1 MNSNNLDTMEKNL
14 RSIAKRYE
22 NVKYS
27 IGLAVLFLMKGTS
40 AFSDDNHVQEI
51 EKQKDIFT
59 DIKKEKSEIK
69 EKKSVKQANQKIKA
83 SWANMQFGANDM
95 YSNYFFTPKAKVDK
109 ASIVKSEK
117 TVLLASADNTNTL
130 PMFAKLLTDIEETT
144 EARTQVPTISEIN
157 ASKDNLRNSVGN
169 LQNKINSARQ
179 ENNKE
184 IEGLKLELTQLMEQG
199 DQVVKS
205 PWSSWQFGANYMYN
219 EWSGAYKGRGDKAEK
234 YAFEGIFTRSL
245 NSFERVVSPLSE
257 KYDQLE
263 FSTNKYSALT
273 SSRRGLASGYGL
285 TGVERKQEPLV
296 SIEINAAV
304 KPKTVQRT
312 PLTLSKID
320 IGAPSVSIQPI
331 EPVETR
337 NLELPH
343 PNTPSKV
350 VVIAKPNAEPFTGFY
365 FDSRWLHRELK
376 DNISIYSGIDPASLI
391 GNIDNRNPTPA
402 AMTGSYNGRAF
413 EGTRIVNENNRYTNA
428 YYIDNQTNV
437 SKIEND
443 TFYLRGHYPTDTYDD
458 NNTRAHLGISDNAQR
473 VYNDGHGHG
482 IPDEGVVGVHLLGDL
497 NVKNIVFN
505 LYGRA
510 GAVTN
515 ETWRHGILDFDNVT
529 VNMYNSDNMGF
540 YNMPVARYTYK
551 YGKNVGG
558 IGREW
563 RVLAGGFSGKA
574 NVNMYGRNNS
584 VYLTTGLSYMKH
596 WQNEG
601 LIQSDGAS
609 NIVYSSFSYAP
620 TLSKLVN
627 PAGAGY
633 LHNTN
638 MIKLSNVKLYGD
650 ENIGMYFGSRIK
662 GDIAKVHME
671 APNEIESLYGYN
683 NKAAHIG
690 LYQGEIDFSAK
701 IGEKLTIDNRN
712 KQTAEGNLNNTGYTN
727 ETVDGA
733 VGIFSESGQRVGIV
747 ARGDVMEGPT
757 PTAAEISAHSTDPT
771 WDRWFWHKWNSATQ
785 QIEINKTGYGAGFY
799 YAASNDFSKDPI
811 HNLEVAKLDIR
822 FGKYSKNGIMVLA
835 KQGTVIDVGKNTS
848 NYHITGVSSDITD
861 GINGANTLE
870 ADASTGTIV
879 AYAEGTWDQLKHRY
893 GSEDA
898 RIAQNDA
905 DAVAINNGA
914 ARKALTDTTATTA
927 AKLQG
932 LGSEININPNVVL
945 ASKEGIAY
953 MGDNQGIVNAMG
965 TTEAVNY
972 GSIIAYGKNKGIVTV
987 NGAVK
992 AEDKN
997 TVSEANKFKNIG
1009 AFAEAGGKAELKGA
1023 VTINGIGAFAKG
1035 AGSEAILSSTNNDVT
1050 INAGTVG
1057 GMVATDNGYAK
1068 LNGGTIN
1075 VTKDNSRLFYADA
1088 TGKIDFTGT
1097 TNINVSKGI
1106 VLPHEE
1112 SNPAFYNSKV
1122 STATGVT
1129 PTKYNGMENVT
1140 INLLSDDVVL
1150 RTVDNHAPETWTGG
1164 ANFETNVK
1172 NIMKYSA
1179 LNKNGHTY
1187 KAYYTNGK
1195 FKIATNINLDDTT
1208 DIFNGIVMGNEE
1220 VTIDNGIS
1228 ITSNAGKGLAQAA
1241 LKNTVDNSKTAYI
1254 NNGTVNITGANSRS
1268 IALKVDHGTI
1278 ENNGLVS
1285 MTDGIGLYGSS
1296 GSKILNNANGKI
1308 SISSPSQNGIGI
1320 AGFLTGTSAQEY
1332 GTDKLIS
1339 NLIATGGGNL
1349 PSTVKTIDITNNG
1362 EIEISGKAVGIY
1374 ADNTTSKIAGS
1385 KIAGFDNHVTKENAV
1400 VNNNA
1405 TLSFGD
1411 DSVGIYAKK
1420 AIVNLSGTG
1429 KDDISVGTKGIGVYT
1444 EDSSVNLLTD
1454 YGFQIKDK
1462 GVGIYAENSETSTG
1476 TMNVRYTGAT
1486 TEAGTG
1492 AYFKGTGSNSLT
1504 NKLDINV
1511 DNISN
1516 TTKGMI
1522 GIYAK
1527 DANFTNEGDI
1537 QVINTDTLGFGI
1549 IAINN
1554 LVPNTKVI
1562 NKGNITL
1569 GDSLNPREP
1578 NIGMYTR
1585 EKIIPQ
1591 ELPYI
1596 LENKG
1601 NIKVGKNGIGIYGKN
1616 FSNGDSATLP
1626 NSTIEV
1632 GENGI
1637 GVYTESGNGNLES
1650 GSIKA
1655 GKDGVGVYVVGN
1667 GGTIT
1672 AANTFNMTLG
1682 DGSSDADKG
1691 AFGFVN
1697 VGSNNKIYSDI
1708 SNVTLQNNSIYIY
1721 SKDTSGTSANPQI
1734 INNTNITATGKN
1746 NYGIYSAGYVVN
1758 NGNMNLSAGS
1768 GNVGVYSVNGGT
1780 IENISG
1786 AITVGGS
1793 VPVNDEYGIGMAAGY
1808 TWTKKDLLKPVS
1820 QRPVQTTGN
1829 IINRGTINV
1838 NGQYSLGMYA
1848 SGNGST
1854 AKNYGTINLNANNT
1868 TGMYLTDKAVGHNY
1882 GTITNAAGVKD
1893 VTGVVVKNGAKFINE
1908 ATGVVSLNATN
1919 ALGILRTKDEGETLG
1934 IIENYGTF
1942 NITGD
1947 GSEVEK
1953 VSESKDLNKSLGKG
1967 KDKISIDVPAG
1978 ATTGTIKLNDIIQ
1991 SPEIVETKKLELEE
2005 TQVSTIGMYINTSG
2019 VKFTKPIT
2027 GLSELSQLRKADLI
2041 IGAEAAQSTT
2051 AKYIQVGNTILKPYN
2066 DTILNNPQINKWT
2079 IYSGSLTWMANIGQN
2094 QVNGT
2099 IENAYLAK
2107 IPYPVFAK
2115 DKNTY
2120 NFTDGLEQRYG
2131 KEGIGS
2137 RENTLFQ
2144 KLNSIGNNEE
2154 VLLFQAFD
2162 EMMGHQYANTQQRI
2176 QSTGSILDKEFNY
2189 LRNEWSNPSKD
2200 ANKIKTFG
2208 TSGEYKTSTA
2218 GVIDYTNNAYGVAY
2232 VHEDETVRL
2241 GESTGWYAGIVHN
2254 TFKFK
2259 DIGNSKEEQ
2268 LQGKI
2273 GIFKSVPFDHNN
2285 SLNWTV
2291 SGEIF
2296 AGHNKMHRKFLVVD
2310 EVFNAKGRYHTYGAA
2325 VKNEISKEFR
2335 LSEDFSLRPYASLKL
2350 EYGRVSKI
2358 REKSG
2363 EIKLDVKA
2371 NDYFS
2376 VRPEIG
2382 AELAYRHY
2390 FGANTVKATVGVA
2403 YENELGRVANGKNKA
2418 KVAGTDAD
2426 YFNIRGEK
2434 DDRTGNVKTDLNL
2447 GWDNQRIGVTAN
2459 IGYDT
2464 KGDNVRAGVGLRVI
2478 F

>member
-1 MNSNNLDTMEKNL
+1 MTNNLRGIRKGLCAFAKKCKGFKYTDSALITFLITGAVSVSGNLFSAEKDGN
-14 RSIAKRYE
+14 IE
-22 NVKYS
+22 N
-27 IGLAVLFLMKGTS
+27 
-40 AFSDDNHVQEI
+40 Q
-51 EKQKDIFT
+51 KQILST
-59 DIKKEKSEIK
+59 DIKDFNILIK
-69 EKKSVKQANQKIKA
+69 E
-83 SWANMQFGANDM
+83 
-95 YSNYFFTPKAKVDK
+95 
-109 ASIVKSEK
+109 
-117 TVLLASADNTNTL
+117 
-130 PMFAKLLTDIEETT
+130 
-144 EARTQVPTISEIN
+144 AR
-157 ASKDNLRNSVGN
+157 K
-169 LQNKINSARQ
+169 
-179 ENNKE
+179 ENNKL
-184 IEGLKLELTQLMEQG
+184 LKNTNLELVKLMEQG
-199 DQVVKS
+199 DHVVKA
-205 PWSSWQFGANYMYN
+205 PWSSWQFGANYMYEKWN
-219 EWSGAYKGRGDKAEK
+219 GAYKGRGDKKEK

-257 KYDQLE
+257 KYEDLE

-285 TGVERKQEPLV
+285 TSVERKQEPLV

-304 KPKTVQRT
+304 KPKTIQKT
-312 PLTLSKID
+312 PLALSIPG
-320 IGAPSVSIQPI
+320 INAPNVPI
-331 EPVETR
+331 PTINPSAPI
-337 NLELPH
+337 NLELPE

-365 FDSRWLHRELK
+365 FDSTWNHRELR
-376 DNISIYSGIDPASLI
+376 DNISIYSGIDPTSLI

-402 AMTGSYNGRAF
+402 AMTGSYNGRQL
-413 EGTRIVNENNRYTNA
+413 EGTRIINENNRYTNA
-428 YYIDNQTNV
+428 YYINSQTNAT
-437 SKIEND
+437 KIENN
-443 TFYLRGHYPTDTYDD
+443 TFYLRGHYPTDSYDD
-458 NNTRAHLGISDNAQR
+458 SNTRAHLGISNNGHKI
-473 VYNDGHGHG
+473 YNDGHGHG
-482 IPDEGVVGVHLLGDL
+482 IPDEGFVGVHTVGDL
-497 NVKNIVFN
+497 NIKNIVFN

-510 GAVTN
+510 GAVTT
-515 ETWRHGILDFDNVT
+515 ETWRHGVVDLDNIT
-529 VNMYNSDNMGF
+529 INMYNSDNMGF
-540 YNMPVARYTYK
+540 YNMPIARYTYK
-551 YGKNVGG
+551 YFRTGKEWRTSVGG
-558 IGREW
+558 
-563 RVLAGGFSGKA
+563 FTGKA
-574 NVNMYGRNNS
+574 NVNVYGRNNS
-584 VYLTTGLSYMKH
+584 VYLTTGISYMKH
-596 WQNEG
+596 WENQG

-620 TLSKLVN
+620 TLSKLVS
-627 PAGAGY
+627 PTSVDY
-633 LHNTN
+633 SKYTNTV
-638 MIKLSNVKLYGD
+638 KLENIKLYGD
-650 ENIGMYFGSRIK
+650 ENIGMYFGSRMK
-662 GDIAKVHME
+662 GNAAKVHRE
-671 APNEIESLYGYN
+671 WGNELEGVYGFN

-701 IGEKLTIDNRN
+701 IGEKLTIDNQN
-712 KQTAEGNLNNTGYTN
+712 QQTAEGNLNNAGYTN

-747 ARGDVMEGPT
+747 ARGDIMEET
-757 PTAAEISAHSTDPT
+757 PPSQATVLANAADPKYKKWFLHPWNPGTQELLPVDYTKIGSAY
-771 WDRWFWHKWNSATQ
+771 
-785 QIEINKTGYGAGFY
+785 GYAVG
-799 YAASNDFSKDPI
+799 NDYSKDPI

-848 NYHITGVSSDITD
+848 NLHITGVSSDITD

-893 GSEDA
+893 GNDDT

-914 ARKALTDTTATTA
+914 ARKALTDTKATTA

-972 GSIIAYGKNKGIVTV
+972 GSIIAYAKNKGQVTV

-1035 AGSEAILSSTNNDVT
+1035 AGSEAILSSTNNDIT

-1088 TGKIDFTGT
+1088 TGKIDFTRA

-1106 VLPHEE
+1106 ILPQEE

-1172 NIMKYSA
+1172 NIMKYSV

-1187 KAYYTNGK
+1187 KAYYTNGE
-1195 FKIATNINLDDTT
+1195 FKIAVNINRDDTT
-1208 DIFNGIVMGNEE
+1208 DVFNGIVMGNEK

-1241 LKNTVDNSKTAYI
+1241 LKNTVDNTKTAYI
-1254 NNGTVNITGANSRS
+1254 NNGTVNITGANSGS

-1296 GSKILNNANGKI
+1296 GSKISNNANGKI
-1308 SISSPSQNGIGI
+1308 SISSPSQHGIGI
-1320 AGFLTGTSAQEY
+1320 AGFLTGTAAQEY

-1339 NLIATGGGNL
+1339 NLIATSGGNL
-1349 PSTVKTIDITNNG
+1349 PNTIKTIDITNDG

-1374 ADNTTSKIAGS
+1374 ADNTST
-1385 KIAGFDNHVTKENAV
+1385 IAGFNNHVTKENAV

-1405 TLSFGD
+1405 SLSFGD

-1420 AIVNLSGTG
+1420 AIVNLRGTG
-1429 KDDISVGTKGIGVYT
+1429 TNDISVGKNGIGVAA
-1444 EDSSVNLLTD
+1444 EDSTVNLLTD
-1454 YGFQIKDK
+1454 YGFQIKDN
-1462 GVGIYAENSETSTG
+1462 GVGLYAKNTDTSTG
-1476 TMNVRYTGAT
+1476 TMNVKYTGTNA
-1486 TEAGTG
+1486 AGVVGTG
-1492 AYFKGTGSNSLT
+1492 AYFEMTGSPIT
-1504 NKLDINV
+1504 NKLNINV
-1511 DNISN
+1511 ENVPN
-1516 TTKGMI
+1516 ATEGMI

-1527 DANFTNEGDI
+1527 NGNFTNEGNVKI
-1537 QVINTDTLGFGI
+1537 TNTNTLGFGI
-1549 IAINN
+1549 ISSGTD
-1554 LVPNTKVI
+1554 VT

-1569 GDSLNPREP
+1569 EDSLNPTKP
-1578 NIGMYTR
+1578 NIGMYTAGSSPLR
-1585 EKIIPQ
+1585 NMGKIT
-1591 ELPYI
+1591 
-1596 LENKG
+1596 
-1601 NIKVGKNGIGIYGKN
+1601 VGKNGIGIYAKN

-1637 GVYTESGNGNLES
+1637 GVYTENGNGHLES

-1655 GKDGVGVYVVGN
+1655 GKDGVGVYVAGN

-1708 SNVTLQNNSIYIY
+1708 SNVSLQNNSIYIY

-1746 NYGIYSAGYVVN
+1746 NYGIYSAGYTVN
-1758 NGNMNLSAGS
+1758 NGNMNLSAGT

-1780 IENISG
+1780 IENRSG

-1793 VPVNDEYGIGMAAGY
+1793 VPVNDEYGIAMAAGY

-2131 KEGIGS
+2131 VEALGS
-2137 RENTLFQ
+2137 RENQLFQ

-2154 VLLFQAFD
+2154 VLLYQAFD
-2162 EMMGHQYANTQQRI
+2162 EMMGHQYANVQQRI
-2176 QSTGSILDKEFNY
+2176 NETGNTLDKEFKY
-2189 LRNEWSNPSKD
+2189 LKNEWRNPTKD
-2200 ANKIKTFG
+2200 NNKIKVFG
-2208 TSGEYKTSTA
+2208 MKNEYRTDTA
-2218 GVIDYTNNAYGVAY
+2218 GIIDYTSDAYGVAY
-2232 VHEDETVRL
+2232 VHENEAIKL
-2241 GESTGWYAGIVHN
+2241 GNSSGWYAGAVTN
-2254 TFKFK
+2254 RFKFK
-2259 DIGNSKEEQ
+2259 DIGKSKENQ
-2268 LQGKI
+2268 TMLKA
-2273 GIFKSVPFDHNN
+2273 GIFKTMSPMTDHNG
-2285 SLNWTV
+2285 SLRWTV
-2291 SGEIF
+2291 
-2296 AGHNKMHRKFLVVD
+2296 AGDVFVGRNEMKRKFLVVD
-2310 EVFNAKGRYHTYGAA
+2310 EVFNAKSDYTSYGAA
-2325 VKNEISKEFR
+2325 FKTDLGYDIR
-2335 LSEDFSLRPYASLKL
+2335 MSERTHLRPYGSLKL
-2350 EYGRVSKI
+2350 EYGRFNDI
-2358 REKSG
+2358 REDDG
-2363 EIKLDVKA
+2363 EIRLEVEG

-2376 VRPEIG
+2376 VKPEVG
-2382 AELAYRHY
+2382 LEFKYVQPLA
-2390 FGANTVKATVGVA
+2390 VKTQLSVGLSGA
-2403 YENELGRVANGKNKA
+2403 YENELGKVGDVNNRA
-2418 KVAGTDAD
+2418 KVRFTDAD
-2426 YFNIRGEK
+2426 KFGIRGEK
-2434 DDRTGNVKTDLNL
+2434 EDRRGNGKFDLNI
-2447 GWDNQRIGVTAN
+2447 GIDNTRFGVTVNA
-2459 IGYDT
+2459 GYDT
-2464 KGDNVRAGVGLRVI
+2464 KGHNVRGGIGFRAI
-2478 F
+2478 Y

>member
-1 MNSNNLDTMEKNL
+1 MNNNLYNVEKNL

-27 IGLAVLFLMKGTS
+27 VGLAVLFLMKGTS

-59 DIKKEKSEIK
+59 DVKKEKSEIK

-83 SWANMQFGANDM
+83 SWANMQFCANDM

-117 TVLLASADNTNTL
+117 TVLLASADNTSTL

-144 EARTQVPTISEIN
+144 EARTQVPTTAEIN
-157 ASKDNLRNSVGN
+157 ANKDNLRNSVGN

-205 PWSSWQFGANYMYN
+205 PWASWQFGANYMYN

-304 KPKTVQRT
+304 KPKTIQKN
-312 PLTLSKID
+312 PLTLSIPG
-320 IGAPSVSIQPI
+320 INAPNVPI
-331 EPVETR
+331 PTINPSTPI
-337 NLELPH
+337 NLELPE

-350 VVIAKPNAEPFTGFY
+350 VVIAKPNAEPFTGYY
-365 FDSRWLHRELK
+365 FDGTWSHRELR
-376 DNISIYSGIDPASLI
+376 DNISIYSGIDPTSLI
-391 GNIDNRNPTPA
+391 GNINNTNPTPA
-402 AMTGSYNGRAF
+402 AMTGSYNGRQL
-413 EGTRIVNENNRYTNA
+413 EGTRIRNEDNRYTNT
-428 YYIDNQTNV
+428 YYLNSQVNID
-437 SKIEND
+437 KIANS
-443 TFYLRGHYPTDTYDD
+443 TFYLRGHYTTDSYNDS
-458 NNTRAHLGISDNAQR
+458 NTRAHLGISNNAQR

-482 IPDEGVVGVHLLGDL
+482 IPDEGVVGVHALGDL
-497 NVKNIVFN
+497 NIKNLVFN

-596 WQNEG
+596 WENEG

-638 MIKLSNVKLYGD
+638 MIRLSNVKLYGD

-690 LYQGEIDFSAK
+690 IYQGEIDFSAK
-701 IGEKLTIDNRN
+701 IGEKLTIDNQAQ
-712 KQTAEGNLNNTGYTN
+712 QTAEGNLNNTGYTN

-757 PTAAEISAHSTDPT
+757 PTATEIQAHRTDPN
-771 WDRWFWHKWNSATQ
+771 WDRWFWHKWNSTTQ
-785 QIEINKTGYGAGFY
+785 QIEIDKTGYGAGFY

-848 NYHITGVSSDITD
+848 NYHIIGVSSDITD

-914 ARKALTDTTATTA
+914 ARKALTDTKATTA

-972 GSIIAYGKNKGIVTV
+972 GSIIAYAKNKGQVTV

-1035 AGSEAILSSTNNDVT
+1035 AGSEAILSSTNNDIT

-1088 TGKIDFTGT
+1088 TGKIDFTRT

-1254 NNGTVNITGANSRS
+1254 NNGTVNITGANSGS

-1296 GSKILNNANGKI
+1296 GSKISNNANGKI
-1308 SISSPSQNGIGI
+1308 SISSPSQHGIGI
-1320 AGFLTGTSAQEY
+1320 AGFLTGTSTQEY

-1349 PSTVKTIDITNNG
+1349 PNTIKTIDITNDG

-1374 ADNTTSKIAGS
+1374 ADNTS

-1429 KDDISVGTKGIGVYT
+1429 KDDISVGKNGIGVAA
-1444 EDSSVNLLTD
+1444 EDSTVNLLTD
-1454 YGFQIKDK
+1454 YGFQIKDN
-1462 GVGIYAENSETSTG
+1462 GVGLYAKNTDTSTG
-1476 TMNVRYTGAT
+1476 TMNVRYTGAN
-1486 TEAGTG
+1486 APSVVGTG
-1492 AYFKGTGSNSLT
+1492 AYFEMTGSPIT
-1504 NKLDINV
+1504 NKLNV
-1511 DNISN
+1511 NVENVSN
-1516 TTKGMI
+1516 TKEGMI
-1522 GIYAK
+1522 GIYA
-1527 DANFTNEGDI
+1527 AGGTFTNEGNVKI
-1537 QVINTDTLGFGI
+1537 VNNDTLGFGI
-1549 IAINN
+1549 IASGAN
-1554 LVPNTKVI
+1554 VI
-1562 NKGNITL
+1562 NKGDITL
-1569 GDSLNPREP
+1569 EDSSNVTKP
-1578 NIGMYTR
+1578 NIGMYTAGSDSLKNMG
-1585 EKIIPQ
+1585 KIS
-1591 ELPYI
+1591 
-1596 LENKG
+1596 
-1601 NIKVGKNGIGIYGKN
+1601 VGKNGIGIYGKN

-1655 GKDGVGVYVVGN
+1655 GKDGVGVYVAGN
-1667 GGTIT
+1667 GGTIR

-1708 SNVTLQNNSIYIY
+1708 SNVNLQNNSIYIY
-1721 SKDTSGTSANPQI
+1721 SKDTSGTSANPQVV
-1734 INNTNITATGKN
+1734 NNTNIIATGKN

-1758 NGNMNLSAGS
+1758 NGNMNLSAGT

-1854 AKNYGTINLNANNT
+1854 AKNYGTINLNTNNT

-2005 TQVSTIGMYINTSG
+2005 TKVSTIGMYINTSG

-2208 TSGEYKTSTA
+2208 TSGEYKTNTA
-2218 GVIDYTNNAYGVAY
+2218 GVIDYKNNAYGVAY

-2254 TFKFK
+2254 TFRFK

-2268 LQGKI
+2268 LQGKV

-2310 EVFNAKGRYHTYGAA
+2310 EVFNAKGRYHTYGLGI
-2325 VKNEISKEFR
+2325 KNEISKEFR
-2335 LSEDFSLRPYASLKL
+2335 LSESFTFKPYAALGL

-2358 REKSG
+2358 KEKSG
-2363 EIKLDVKA
+2363 EIKLDVKS

-2382 AELAYRHY
+2382 AELGFKHY
-2390 FGANTVKATVGVA
+2390 FDRKTVRVGVSVA
-2403 YENELGRVANGKNKA
+2403 YGNELGRVANGKNKA

-2434 DDRTGNVKTDLNL
+2434 DDRTGNVKTDLNI
-2447 GWDNQRIGVTAN
+2447 GVDNQRVGVTAN
-2459 IGYDT
+2459 VGYDT
-2464 KGDNVRAGVGLRVI
+2464 KGHNVRAGVGLRVI

>member
-1 MNSNNLDTMEKNL
+1 MEKNL

-40 AFSDDNHVQEI
+40 AFSEDNHIQEA
-51 EKQKDIFT
+51 ERKKDILT
-59 DIKKEKSEIK
+59 DDQGA
-69 EKKSVKQANQKIKA
+69 KSVVKKRKAVTEANKKIKA
-83 SWANMQFGANDM
+83 SWATMQFGANDM
-95 YSNYFFTPKAKVDK
+95 YSNYFSIPKAKVDK

-117 TVLLASADNTNTL
+117 TILLASTDNTSTL

-144 EARTQVPTISEIN
+144 ETRTQVPTTAEIN

-219 EWSGAYKGRGDKAEK
+219 EWSGAYKGRGDKSEK

-263 FSTNKYSALT
+263 FSANKYSALT
-273 SSRRGLASGYGL
+273 SSRKGLYSGYGL
-285 TGVERKQEPLV
+285 TGIERKQEPLV
-296 SIEINAAV
+296 SIDINAAV
-304 KPKTVQRT
+304 KPKTIQKT
-312 PLTLSKID
+312 PLTLSIPG
-320 IGAPSVSIQPI
+320 INAPNVPI
-331 EPVETR
+331 PTINPSAPI
-337 NLELPH
+337 NLELPR

-350 VVIAKPNAEPFTGFY
+350 VVIAKPNAEPFTGYY
-365 FDSRWLHRELK
+365 FDGTWNHRELR

-413 EGTRIVNENNRYTNA
+413 EGTRIVGENNRYTNA
-428 YYIDNQTNV
+428 YYINSQTNAT
-437 SKIEND
+437 KIENN
-443 TFYLRGHYPTDTYDD
+443 TFYLRGHYTTDAYDD
-458 NNTRAHLGISDNAQR
+458 SNTRAHLGISNNKKI
-473 VYNDGHGHG
+473 VYNDGNGNG
-482 IPDEGVVGVHLLGDL
+482 IPDEGVVGVHALGDL
-497 NVKNIVFN
+497 NIKNLEFN

-515 ETWRHGILDFDNVT
+515 ETWRHGILDFDNIT

-596 WQNEG
+596 WQNDG

-638 MIKLSNVKLYGD
+638 MIKLSNIKLYGD

-662 GDIAKVHME
+662 GDVAKVHME

-690 LYQGEIDFSAK
+690 IYQGEIDFSAK
-701 IGEKLTIDNRN
+701 IGEKLTIDNQN
-712 KQTAEGNLNNTGYTN
+712 QQTAEGNLNNTGYTN

-747 ARGDVMEGPT
+747 ARGDIMEGPT
-757 PTAAEISAHSTDPT
+757 PTAAEINAHKTDPA
-771 WDRWFWHKWNSATQ
+771 WERWFNHKWNSTTQ
-785 QIEINKTGYGAGFY
+785 QIELDTTRYGAGFY

-914 ARKALTDTTATTA
+914 ARKALTDTKATTA

-972 GSIIAYGKNKGIVTV
+972 GSIIAYAKNKGQVTV

-1009 AFAEAGGKAELKGA
+1009 AFAEAGGRAELKGA

-1035 AGSEAILSSTNNDVT
+1035 TGSEAILSSTNNDIV

-1057 GMVATDNGYAK
+1057 GIVATDNGYAK

-1088 TGKIDFTGT
+1088 TGKIDFTRT

-1106 VLPHEE
+1106 ILPQEE

-1254 NNGTVNITGANSRS
+1254 NNGTVNITGANSGS

-1296 GSKILNNANGKI
+1296 GSKISNNANGKI
-1308 SISSPSQNGIGI
+1308 SISSPSQHGIGI

-1349 PSTVKTIDITNNG
+1349 PNTIKTIDITNNG

-1374 ADNTTSKIAGS
+1374 ADNTS

-1429 KDDISVGTKGIGVYT
+1429 KDDISVGKNGIGVAA
-1444 EDSSVNLLTD
+1444 EDSTVNLLTD
-1454 YGFQIKDK
+1454 YGFQIKDN
-1462 GVGIYAENSETSTG
+1462 GVGLYAKNTDTSTG
-1476 TMNVRYTGAT
+1476 TMNVRYTGAN
-1486 TEAGTG
+1486 APSVVGTG
-1492 AYFKGTGSNSLT
+1492 AYFEMTGSPIT
-1504 NKLDINV
+1504 NKLNV
-1511 DNISN
+1511 NVENVSN
-1516 TTKGMI
+1516 TKEGMI
-1522 GIYAK
+1522 GIYA
-1527 DANFTNEGDI
+1527 AGGTFTNEGNVKI
-1537 QVINTDTLGFGI
+1537 TNNDTLGFGI
-1549 IAINN
+1549 IASGAD
-1554 LVPNTKVI
+1554 VT
-1562 NKGNITL
+1562 NKGDITL
-1569 GDSLNPREP
+1569 EDSSNVTKP
-1578 NIGMYTR
+1578 NIGMYTAGSDSLKNMG
-1585 EKIIPQ
+1585 KIS
-1591 ELPYI
+1591 
-1596 LENKG
+1596 
-1601 NIKVGKNGIGIYGKN
+1601 VGKNGIGIYGKN
-1616 FSNGDSATLP
+1616 ITNGDSATLP

-1637 GVYTESGNGNLES
+1637 GVYTEAGAGENIKLES

-1655 GKDGVGVYVVGN
+1655 GKDGVGVYAVGN
-1667 GGTIT
+1667 GGTIR

-1882 GTITNAAGVKD
+1882 GTITNATGVKD

-2131 KEGIGS
+2131 VEGIGS
-2137 RENTLFQ
+2137 RENALFQ
-2144 KLNSIGNNEE
+2144 KLNTIGNNEE

-2208 TSGEYKTSTA
+2208 TSGEYKTETA
-2218 GVIDYTNNAYGVAY
+2218 GVIDYKNNAYGVAY

-2268 LQGKI
+2268 LQGKV

-2363 EIKLDVKA
+2363 EMRLDVKA

-2376 VRPEIG
+2376 VKPEIG

-2390 FGANTVKATVGVA
+2390 FGANTVKASVGVA
-2403 YENELGRVANGKNKA
+2403 YENELGRIANGKNKA
-2418 KVAGTDAD
+2418 KVSGTNAD

>member
-1 MNSNNLDTMEKNL
+1 
-14 RSIAKRYE
+14 
-22 NVKYS
+22 
-27 IGLAVLFLMKGTS
+27 
-40 AFSDDNHVQEI
+40 
-51 EKQKDIFT
+51 
-59 DIKKEKSEIK
+59 
-69 EKKSVKQANQKIKA
+69 
-83 SWANMQFGANDM
+83 
-95 YSNYFFTPKAKVDK
+95 
-109 ASIVKSEK
+109 
-117 TVLLASADNTNTL
+117 
-130 PMFAKLLTDIEETT
+130 
-144 EARTQVPTISEIN
+144 
-157 ASKDNLRNSVGN
+157 
-169 LQNKINSARQ
+169 
-179 ENNKE
+179 
-184 IEGLKLELTQLMEQG
+184 
-199 DQVVKS
+199 
-205 PWSSWQFGANYMYN
+205 
-219 EWSGAYKGRGDKAEK
+219 
-234 YAFEGIFTRSL
+234 
-245 NSFERVVSPLSE
+245 
-257 KYDQLE
+257 
-263 FSTNKYSALT
+263 
-273 SSRRGLASGYGL
+273 
-285 TGVERKQEPLV
+285 
-296 SIEINAAV
+296 
-304 KPKTVQRT
+304 
-312 PLTLSKID
+312 
-320 IGAPSVSIQPI
+320 
-331 EPVETR
+331 
-337 NLELPH
+337 
-343 PNTPSKV
+343 
-350 VVIAKPNAEPFTGFY
+350 
-365 FDSRWLHRELK
+365 
-376 DNISIYSGIDPASLI
+376 
-391 GNIDNRNPTPA
+391 
-402 AMTGSYNGRAF
+402 
-413 EGTRIVNENNRYTNA
+413 
-428 YYIDNQTNV
+428 
-437 SKIEND
+437 
-443 TFYLRGHYPTDTYDD
+443 
-458 NNTRAHLGISDNAQR
+458 
-473 VYNDGHGHG
+473 
-482 IPDEGVVGVHLLGDL
+482 
-497 NVKNIVFN
+497 
-505 LYGRA
+505 
-510 GAVTN
+510 
-515 ETWRHGILDFDNVT
+515 
-529 VNMYNSDNMGF
+529 
-540 YNMPVARYTYK
+540 
-551 YGKNVGG
+551 
-558 IGREW
+558 
-563 RVLAGGFSGKA
+563 
-574 NVNMYGRNNS
+574 
-584 VYLTTGLSYMKH
+584 
-596 WQNEG
+596 
-601 LIQSDGAS
+601 
-609 NIVYSSFSYAP
+609 
-620 TLSKLVN
+620 
-627 PAGAGY
+627 
-633 LHNTN
+633 
-638 MIKLSNVKLYGD
+638 
-650 ENIGMYFGSRIK
+650 
-662 GDIAKVHME
+662 
-671 APNEIESLYGYN
+671 
-683 NKAAHIG
+683 
-690 LYQGEIDFSAK
+690 
-701 IGEKLTIDNRN
+701 
-712 KQTAEGNLNNTGYTN
+712 
-727 ETVDGA
+727 
-733 VGIFSESGQRVGIV
+733 
-747 ARGDVMEGPT
+747 
-757 PTAAEISAHSTDPT
+757 
-771 WDRWFWHKWNSATQ
+771 
-785 QIEINKTGYGAGFY
+785 
-799 YAASNDFSKDPI
+799 
-811 HNLEVAKLDIR
+811 
-822 FGKYSKNGIMVLA
+822 MVLA

-861 GINGANTLE
+861 GINGASTLE

-914 ARKALTDTTATTA
+914 ARKALTDTKATTA

-972 GSIIAYGKNKGIVTV
+972 GSIIAYGKNKGQVTV

-1088 TGKIDFTGT
+1088 TGKIDFTRT

-1195 FKIATNINLDDTT
+1195 FKIATNVNLDDTT

-1220 VTIDNGIS
+1220 VTIDNGIF
-1228 ITSNAGKGLAQAA
+1228 ITSNTGKGLAQAA
-1241 LKNTVDNSKTAYI
+1241 LKNTVDSSKTAYI
-1254 NNGTVNITGANSRS
+1254 NNGTVNITGANNGS

-1285 MTDGIGLYGSS
+1285 MTDGIGLYGRS
-1296 GSKILNNANGKI
+1296 GSKISNNANGKI

-1349 PSTVKTIDITNNG
+1349 PNTVKTIDITNNG

-1374 ADNTTSKIAGS
+1374 ADNTSKIAD
-1385 KIAGFDNHVTKENAV
+1385 FDNHVTKENAV

-1405 TLSFGD
+1405 SLSFSGD
-1411 DSVGIYAKK
+1411 KSVGIYAKK
-1420 AIVNLSGTG
+1420 AIVNLTGTG
-1429 KDDISVGTKGIGVYT
+1429 TNDISVGKEGIGVAT
-1444 EDSSVNLLTD
+1444 EDSTVNLLTD
-1454 YGFQIKDK
+1454 YGFQIKDS
-1462 GVGIYAENSETSTG
+1462 GVGLYAENSETSTG
-1476 TMNVRYTGAT
+1476 TMNVRYTGANAT
-1486 TEAGTG
+1486 VGTGPNAIKAVGTG
-1492 AYFKGTGSNSLT
+1492 AYFKGTGSNILT

-1511 DNISN
+1511 NNVSN
-1516 TTKGMI
+1516 TKEGMI
-1522 GIYAK
+1522 GIYA
-1527 DANFTNEGDI
+1527 AGGTFTNEGNVKI
-1537 QVINTDTLGFGI
+1537 TNNDTLGFGI
-1549 IAINN
+1549 ISSGAD
-1554 LVPNTKVI
+1554 VT
-1562 NKGNITL
+1562 NKGTITL
-1569 GDSLNPREP
+1569 EDALSQDKA
-1578 NIGMYTR
+1578 NIGMYTEDFKLLR
-1585 EKIIPQ
+1585 NTGKIA
-1591 ELPYI
+1591 
-1596 LENKG
+1596 
-1601 NIKVGKNGIGIYGKN
+1601 VGKNGVGIYGKN
-1616 FSNGDSATLP
+1616 ITNGDTVTLP

-1632 GENGI
+1632 GENGV
-1637 GVYTESGNGNLES
+1637 GVYTKVEKTDTKARDIKLES
-1650 GSIKA
+1650 GGIKV
-1655 GKDGVGVYVVGN
+1655 GKDGVGVYVAKDDKTTSTPTV
-1667 GGTIT
+1667 TVRAT
-1672 AANTFNMTLG
+1672 NTFNMTLG
-1682 DGSSDADKG
+1682 DGSSDANKG

-1721 SKDTSGTSANPQI
+1721 SKDTSGTSTNPQI

-1758 NGNMNLSAGS
+1758 NGNMNLSAGT

-1780 IENISG
+1780 IENRNG

-1820 QRPVQTTGN
+1820 QRPQETTGN

-1854 AKNYGTINLNANNT
+1854 VNNYGIINLNADNT
-1868 TGMYLTDKAVGHNY
+1868 TGMYLTDGAVGENY
-1882 GTITNAAGVKD
+1882 GTITNTPGVKN
-1893 VTGVVVKNGAKFINE
+1893 VTGVVVKNGARFINKS
-1908 ATGVVSLNATN
+1908 TGVVRLDAANAV
-1919 ALGILRTKDEGETLG
+1919 GILATRDEGKPLG
-1934 IIENYGTF
+1934 TYIINYGTF

-1947 GSEVEK
+1947 GSKAEN
-1953 VSESKDLNKSLGKG
+1953 VSESEDLNKSLGKG

-2051 AKYIQVGNTILKPYN
+2051 AKYIQVGNSILKPYN

-2137 RENTLFQ
+2137 RENALFQ

-2176 QSTGSILDKEFNY
+2176 QSTGSILDKEFNS

-2208 TSGEYKTSTA
+2208 AKGEYKTNTA

-2254 TFKFK
+2254 TFRFK

-2268 LQGKI
+2268 LQGKV

-2310 EVFNAKGRYHTYGAA
+2310 EVFNAKGKYYTYGAA

-2363 EIKLDVKA
+2363 EMRLDVKA

-2382 AELAYRHY
+2382 TELAYRHY

-2403 YENELGRVANGKNKA
+2403 YENELGRIANGKNKA
-2418 KVAGTDAD
+2418 KVSGTNAD

-2434 DDRTGNVKTDLNL
+2434 DDRIGNVKTDLNL
-2447 GWDNQRIGVTAN
+2447 GWDNQRVGVTTN
-2459 IGYDT
+2459 VGYDT
-2464 KGDNVRAGVGLRVI
+2464 KGNNVRAGVGLRVI

>member
-1 MNSNNLDTMEKNL
+1 MKSNNLDTMEKNL

-59 DIKKEKSEIK
+59 DVKKEKSEIK
-69 EKKSVKQANQKIKA
+69 EKKSVKQANQKLKA

-109 ASIVKSEK
+109 DSIVKSEK

-130 PMFAKLLTDIEETT
+130 PIFAKLLTDIEETT
-144 EARTQVPTISEIN
+144 ETRTQVPTTAEIK
-157 ASKDNLRNSVGN
+157 ASKDNLRNSVEN

-219 EWSGAYKGRGDKAEK
+219 EWGGTYKGRGDKAEK

-285 TGVERKQEPLV
+285 TSVERKQEPLV

-304 KPKTVQRT
+304 KPKTIQKN
-312 PLTLSKID
+312 PLTLSIPG
-320 IGAPSVSIQPI
+320 INAPNVPI
-331 EPVETR
+331 PTVNPSTPI
-337 NLELPH
+337 NLELPE

-350 VVIAKPNAEPFTGFY
+350 VVIAKPNAEPFTGYY
-365 FDSRWLHRELK
+365 FDGTWSHRELR
-376 DNISIYSGIDPASLI
+376 DNISIYSGIDPTSLI
-391 GNIDNRNPTPA
+391 GNINNTNPTPA
-402 AMTGSYNGRAF
+402 AMTGSYNGRQL
-413 EGTRIVNENNRYTNA
+413 EGTRIRNEDNRYTNT
-428 YYIDNQTNV
+428 YYLNSQTNID
-437 SKIEND
+437 KIANS
-443 TFYLRGHYPTDTYDD
+443 TFYLRGHYPTDSYDD
-458 NNTRAHLGISDNAQR
+458 SNTRAHLGVSNNAQR

-482 IPDEGVVGVHLLGDL
+482 IPDEGVVGVHALGDL
-497 NVKNIVFN
+497 NIKNLEFN

-701 IGEKLTIDNRN
+701 IGEKLTIDNQN
-712 KQTAEGNLNNTGYTN
+712 QQTAEGNLNNTGYTN

-914 ARKALTDTTATTA
+914 ARKALTDTKATTA

-1088 TGKIDFTGT
+1088 TGKIDFTGA

-1106 VLPHEE
+1106 ILPQEE

-1122 STATGVT
+1122 STATGVS

-1187 KAYYTNGK
+1187 KAYYTNGE
-1195 FKIATNINLDDTT
+1195 FKIAVNINRDDAT
-1208 DIFNGIVMGNEE
+1208 DIFNGLVMGNEK

-1228 ITSNAGKGLAQAA
+1228 ITSNTGKGLAQAA

-1254 NNGTVNITGANSRS
+1254 NNGTVNITGANSGS

-1296 GSKILNNANGKI
+1296 GSKISNNANGKI
-1308 SISSPSQNGIGI
+1308 SISSPSQHGIGI

-1339 NLIATGGGNL
+1339 NLIATSGGNL
-1349 PSTVKTIDITNNG
+1349 PSTIKTIDITNNG

-1374 ADNTTSKIAGS
+1374 ADNTS
-1385 KIAGFDNHVTKENAV
+1385 KIAGFNNHVTKENAV

-1429 KDDISVGTKGIGVYT
+1429 KDDISVGKKGIGVAA
-1444 EDSSVNLLTD
+1444 EDSTVNLLTD
-1454 YGFQIKDK
+1454 YGFQIKDN
-1462 GVGIYAENSETSTG
+1462 GIGLYAKNTDTSTG
-1476 TMNVRYTGAT
+1476 TMNVRYTGAN
-1486 TEAGTG
+1486 APSVVGTG
-1492 AYFKGTGSNSLT
+1492 AYFEMTGSPIT
-1504 NKLDINV
+1504 NKLNV
-1511 DNISN
+1511 NVENVSN
-1516 TTKGMI
+1516 TKEGMI
-1522 GIYAK
+1522 GIYA
-1527 DANFTNEGDI
+1527 AGGTFTNEGNVKI
-1537 QVINTDTLGFGI
+1537 VNNDTLGFGI
-1549 IAINN
+1549 IASGAD
-1554 LVPNTKVI
+1554 VT
-1562 NKGNITL
+1562 NKGDITL
-1569 GDSLNPREP
+1569 GDSSNVTKP
-1578 NIGMYTR
+1578 NIGMYTAGSDNLKNLG
-1585 EKIIPQ
+1585 KIT
-1591 ELPYI
+1591 
-1596 LENKG
+1596 
-1601 NIKVGKNGIGIYGKN
+1601 VGKNGIGIYAKN

-1637 GVYTESGNGNLES
+1637 GVYTEAGVGENIKLES

-1655 GKDGVGVYVVGN
+1655 GKDGVGVYAVGN
-1667 GGTIT
+1667 GGTIRAT
-1672 AANTFNMTLG
+1672 NTFNMTLG

-1691 AFGFVN
+1691 VFGFVN

-1708 SNVTLQNNSIYIY
+1708 SNVNLQNNSIYIY
-1721 SKDTSGTSANPQI
+1721 SKDTSGTSTNPQI

-1758 NGNMNLSAGS
+1758 NGNMNLSAGT

-1780 IENISG
+1780 IENRSG

-1820 QRPVQTTGN
+1820 QRPQETTGN

-1854 AKNYGTINLNANNT
+1854 AKNYGTISLNANNT

-2144 KLNSIGNNEE
+2144 KLNSIGNNED

-2208 TSGEYKTSTA
+2208 ANGEYKTSTA
-2218 GVIDYTNNAYGVAY
+2218 GIIDYKNNAYGVAY

-2254 TFKFK
+2254 TFRFK

-2363 EIKLDVKA
+2363 EMRLDVKA

-2382 AELAYRHY
+2382 TELAYRHY

-2403 YENELGRVANGKNKA
+2403 YENELGRIANGKNKA
-2418 KVAGTDAD
+2418 KVSGTDAD

-2459 IGYDT
+2459 VGYDT
-2464 KGDNVRAGVGLRVI
+2464 KGHNVRAGVGLRVI

>member
-40 AFSDDNHVQEI
+40 AFSEDNHIQEA
-51 EKQKDIFT
+51 ERKKDILT
-59 DIKKEKSEIK
+59 DDQGA
-69 EKKSVKQANQKIKA
+69 KSVVKKRKAVTEANKKIKA

-95 YSNYFFTPKAKVDK
+95 YSNYFSIPKAKVDK

-117 TVLLASADNTNTL
+117 TILLASTDNTSTL

-144 EARTQVPTISEIN
+144 ETRTQVPTTAEIN

-219 EWSGAYKGRGDKAEK
+219 EWSGAYKGRGDKSEK
-234 YAFEGIFTRSL
+234 YVFEGIFTRSL

-257 KYDQLE
+257 KYDQLK

-273 SSRRGLASGYGL
+273 SSRKGLYSGYGL

-296 SIEINAAV
+296 SIDINAAV
-304 KPKTVQRT
+304 KPKTIQKS
-312 PLTLSKID
+312 PLVLSIPG
-320 IGAPSVSIQPI
+320 ISAPDVHKPTINPSPTI
-331 EPVETR
+331 
-337 NLELPH
+337 NLELPR

-350 VVIAKPNAEPFTGFY
+350 VVIAKPNAEPFTGYY
-365 FDSRWLHRELK
+365 FDGTWNHRELR

-402 AMTGSYNGRAF
+402 AMTGSYNGRQL
-413 EGTRIVNENNRYTNA
+413 EGTRIINENNRYTNA
-428 YYIDNQTNV
+428 YYINSQTNAT
-437 SKIEND
+437 KIENN
-443 TFYLRGHYPTDTYDD
+443 TFYLRGHYPTDTYNDS
-458 NNTRAHLGISDNAQR
+458 NTRAHLGISNNGHKI
-473 VYNDGHGHG
+473 YNDGHGNG
-482 IPDEGVVGVHLLGDL
+482 IPDEGVVGVHTVGDL
-497 NVKNIVFN
+497 NIKNIVFN

-510 GAVTN
+510 GAVTT
-515 ETWRHGILDFDNVT
+515 ETWRHGVVDLDNIT
-529 VNMYNSDNMGF
+529 INMYNSDNMGF
-540 YNMPVARYTYK
+540 YNMPIARYTYK
-551 YGKNVGG
+551 YFRTGKEWRTSVGG
-558 IGREW
+558 
-563 RVLAGGFSGKA
+563 FTGKA
-574 NVNMYGRNNS
+574 NVNVYGRNNS
-584 VYLTTGLSYMKH
+584 VYLTTGISYMKH
-596 WQNEG
+596 WENEG

-620 TLSKLVN
+620 TLSKLVS
-627 PAGAGY
+627 PTSVDY
-633 LHNTN
+633 SKYTNTV
-638 MIKLSNVKLYGD
+638 KLANVKLYGD
-650 ENIGMYFGSRIK
+650 ENIGMYFGSRMK
-662 GDIAKVHME
+662 GNAAKVHRE
-671 APNEIESLYGYN
+671 WGNELEGVYGFN

-701 IGEKLTIDNRN
+701 IGEKLTIDNQN
-712 KQTAEGNLNNTGYTN
+712 QQTAEGNLNNAGYTN

-747 ARGDVMEGPT
+747 ARGDIMEET
-757 PTAAEISAHSTDPT
+757 PPSQATVLANAADPKYKKWFLHPWNPGTQELLPVNYTKIGSAY
-771 WDRWFWHKWNSATQ
+771 
-785 QIEINKTGYGAGFY
+785 GYAVG
-799 YAASNDFSKDPI
+799 NDYSKDPI

-848 NYHITGVSSDITD
+848 NLHITGVSSDITD

-870 ADASTGTIV
+870 SDASTGTIV

-893 GSEDA
+893 GNDDT

-914 ARKALTDTTATTA
+914 ARKALTDATATTA

-1050 INAGTVG
+1050 INAGAVG

-1088 TGKIDFTGT
+1088 TGKIDFTRT

-1150 RTVDNHAPETWTGG
+1150 RTVDNHTPETWTGG

-1254 NNGTVNITGANSRS
+1254 NNGTVNITGANSGS

-1285 MTDGIGLYGSS
+1285 MTDTIASKNSTIGLYGRS
-1296 GSKILNNANGKI
+1296 GSKISNNANGKI
-1308 SISSPSQNGIGI
+1308 RINSLKEKRIGI
-1320 AGFLTGTSAQEY
+1320 AALLTGTSAQEY

-1349 PSTVKTIDITNNG
+1349 PNTIKTIDITNNG

-1374 ADNTTSKIAGS
+1374 ADNTSEIAR
-1385 KIAGFDNHVTKENAV
+1385 FNDHVTKENAV

-1405 TLSFGD
+1405 SLSFSGD
-1411 DSVGIYAKK
+1411 ESVGIYAKK

-1454 YGFQIKDK
+1454 YGFQIKES
-1462 GVGIYAENSETSTG
+1462 GVGLYAKNTDTSTG
-1476 TMNVRYTGAT
+1476 TMNVRYTGANAT
-1486 TEAGTG
+1486 VGTGSNAIKAVGTG
-1492 AYFKGTGSNSLT
+1492 AYFEMTGSPIT
-1504 NKLDINV
+1504 NKLNV
-1511 DNISN
+1511 NVENVSN
-1516 TTKGMI
+1516 TKEGMI
-1522 GIYAK
+1522 GIYA
-1527 DANFTNEGDI
+1527 AGGTFTNEGN
-1537 QVINTDTLGFGI
+1537 VKVTNTNTLGFGI
-1549 IAINN
+1549 ISSGAN
-1554 LVPNTKVI
+1554 VT
-1562 NKGNITL
+1562 NKGDITL
-1569 GDSLNPREP
+1569 EDTLNQDKA
-1578 NIGMYTR
+1578 NIGMYTAGSDSLKNIG
-1585 EKIIPQ
+1585 KIT
-1591 ELPYI
+1591 
-1596 LENKG
+1596 
-1601 NIKVGKNGIGIYGKN
+1601 VGKNGIGIYGKN
-1616 FSNGDSATLP
+1616 FSNGDSTTLP

-1667 GGTIT
+1667 GGTIRAT
-1672 AANTFNMTLG
+1672 NTFNMTLG

-2176 QSTGSILDKEFNY
+2176 QSTGAILDKEFNY

-2208 TSGEYKTSTA
+2208 TSGEYKTETA
-2218 GVIDYTNNAYGVAY
+2218 GVIDYKNNAYGVAY

-2268 LQGKI
+2268 LQGKV

-2363 EIKLDVKA
+2363 EMRLDVKA

-2376 VRPEIG
+2376 VKPEIG

-2403 YENELGRVANGKNKA
+2403 YENELGRIANGKNKA

>member
-1 MNSNNLDTMEKNL
+1 MNSNNLDNMEKNL

-40 AFSDDNHVQEI
+40 AFSDDGKIQEI

-59 DIKKEKSEIK
+59 DVKKEKSEIK

-144 EARTQVPTISEIN
+144 ETRTQVPTTAEIN
-157 ASKDNLRNSVGN
+157 ANKDNLRNSVGN

-219 EWSGAYKGRGDKAEK
+219 EWSGAYKGGGDKAEK

-304 KPKTVQRT
+304 KPKTIQKN
-312 PLTLSKID
+312 PLTLSIPG
-320 IGAPSVSIQPI
+320 INAPNVPI
-331 EPVETR
+331 PTINPSTPI
-337 NLELPH
+337 NLELPE

-350 VVIAKPNAEPFTGFY
+350 VVIAKPNAEPFTGYY
-365 FDSRWLHRELK
+365 FDGTANRRELR
-376 DNISIYSGIDPASLI
+376 NGISIYSGIDPASLI

-413 EGTRIVNENNRYTNA
+413 EGTRIVGENNRYTNA
-428 YYIDNQTNV
+428 YYINSQTNAD
-437 SKIEND
+437 KIENN

-458 NNTRAHLGISDNAQR
+458 SNTRAHLGVSNNGHKI
-473 VYNDGHGHG
+473 YNDGHGHG
-482 IPDEGVVGVHLLGDL
+482 IPDEGFVGVHTVGDL
-497 NVKNIVFN
+497 NIKNIVFN

-510 GAVTN
+510 GAVTT
-515 ETWRHGILDFDNVT
+515 ETWRHGIVDLDNIT

-540 YNMPVARYTYK
+540 YNMPIARYTYK
-551 YGKNVGG
+551 YFRTGKEWRTSVGG
-558 IGREW
+558 
-563 RVLAGGFSGKA
+563 FTGKA
-574 NVNMYGRNNS
+574 NVNVYGKNNS
-584 VYLTTGLSYMKH
+584 VYLTTGISYMKH
-596 WQNEG
+596 WENEG

-620 TLSKLVN
+620 TLSKLVS
-627 PAGAGY
+627 PTSVDY
-633 LHNTN
+633 SKYTNTV
-638 MIKLSNVKLYGD
+638 KLANVKLYGD
-650 ENIGMYFGSRIK
+650 ENIGMYFGSRMK
-662 GDIAKVHME
+662 GNAAKVHRE
-671 APNEIESLYGYN
+671 WGNELEGVYGFN
-683 NKAAHIG
+683 SKAAHIG
-690 LYQGEIDFSAK
+690 IYQGEIDFSAK
-701 IGEKLTIDNRN
+701 IGERLTIDNQN
-712 KQTAEGNLNNTGYTN
+712 QQTAEGNLNNAGYTN

-747 ARGDVMEGPT
+747 ARGDIMEET
-757 PTAAEISAHSTDPT
+757 PPPQATVLANAADPKYKKWFLHSWNPGTQELLPVDYTKIGSAYS
-771 WDRWFWHKWNSATQ
+771 
-785 QIEINKTGYGAGFY
+785 
-799 YAASNDFSKDPI
+799 YAVGNDYSKDPI

-822 FGKYSKNGIMVLA
+822 FGKYSKNGIMVLS

-848 NYHITGVSSDITD
+848 NLHITGVSSDITD

-893 GSEDA
+893 GNDDT

-905 DAVAINNGA
+905 DATAINNGA
-914 ARKALTDTTATTA
+914 ARKALTDTKATTA

-972 GSIIAYGKNKGIVTV
+972 GSIIAYGKNKGVVTV

-1009 AFAEAGGKAELKGA
+1009 AFAEAGGRAELKGA

-1035 AGSEAILSSTNNDVT
+1035 TGSEAILSSTNNDIV

-1057 GMVATDNGYAK
+1057 GIVATDNGYAK

-1088 TGKIDFTGT
+1088 TGKIDFTRT

-1106 VLPHEE
+1106 ILPQEE
-1112 SNPAFYNSKV
+1112 SNSAFYNSKV
-1122 STATGVT
+1122 STAAGVT

-1254 NNGTVNITGANSRS
+1254 NNGTVNITGANSGS

-1296 GSKILNNANGKI
+1296 GSKISNNANGKI
-1308 SISSPSQNGIGI
+1308 SISSPSQHGIGI

-1349 PSTVKTIDITNNG
+1349 PNTIKTIDITNNG

-1374 ADNTTSKIAGS
+1374 ADNTS

-1429 KDDISVGTKGIGVYT
+1429 KDDISVGKNGIGVAV
-1444 EDSSVNLLTD
+1444 EDSTVNLLTD
-1454 YGFQIKDK
+1454 YGFQIKDN
-1462 GVGIYAENSETSTG
+1462 GVGLYAKNTDTSTG
-1476 TMNVRYTGAT
+1476 TMNVRYTGVNAPSVV
-1486 TEAGTG
+1486 GTG
-1492 AYFKGTGSNSLT
+1492 AYFEMTGSPIT
-1504 NKLDINV
+1504 NKLNV
-1511 DNISN
+1511 NVENVSN
-1516 TTKGMI
+1516 TKEGMI
-1522 GIYAK
+1522 GIYA
-1527 DANFTNEGDI
+1527 AGGTFTNEGNVKI
-1537 QVINTDTLGFGI
+1537 TNNDTLGFGI
-1549 IAINN
+1549 IASGAD
-1554 LVPNTKVI
+1554 VT
-1562 NKGNITL
+1562 NKGDITL
-1569 GDSLNPREP
+1569 EDSSNVTKP
-1578 NIGMYTR
+1578 NIGMYTAGSDSLKNMG
-1585 EKIIPQ
+1585 KIS
-1591 ELPYI
+1591 
-1596 LENKG
+1596 
-1601 NIKVGKNGIGIYGKN
+1601 VGKNGIGIYGKN

-1637 GVYTESGNGNLES
+1637 GVYTEAGAGENIKLES

-1655 GKDGVGVYVVGN
+1655 GKDGVGVYAVGN
-1667 GGTIT
+1667 GGTIRAT
-1672 AANTFNMTLG
+1672 NTFNMTLG

-1708 SNVTLQNNSIYIY
+1708 SNVNLQNNSIYIY

-1758 NGNMNLSAGS
+1758 NGNMNLSAGT

-1780 IENISG
+1780 IENRSG

-1908 ATGVVSLNATN
+1908 ATGVVSLNVTN

-2208 TSGEYKTSTA
+2208 TSGEYKTETA
-2218 GVIDYTNNAYGVAY
+2218 GVIDYKNNAYGVAY

-2254 TFKFK
+2254 TFRFK

-2268 LQGKI
+2268 LQGKV

-2363 EIKLDVKA
+2363 EMRLDVKA

-2376 VRPEIG
+2376 VKPEIG

-2403 YENELGRVANGKNKA
+2403 YENELGRIANGKNKA

>member
-1 MNSNNLDTMEKNL
+1 MNNNLDTMEKNL

-27 IGLAVLFLMKGTS
+27 VGLAVLFLMKGIS
-40 AFSDDNHVQEI
+40 AFSDDNKIQEI
-51 EKQKDIFT
+51 EKQKDILT
-59 DIKKEKSEIK
+59 DVKKEKSEIK
-69 EKKSVKQANQKIKA
+69 EKKSVKQANQKLKA
-83 SWANMQFGANDM
+83 SWTNMQFGANDM
-95 YSNYFFTPKAKVDK
+95 YSNYFFAPKAKVDK
-109 ASIVKSEK
+109 ASLVKSEK
-117 TVLLASADNTNTL
+117 TILVASADNTSTL
-130 PMFAKLLTDIEETT
+130 PMFVKLLTDIEETT
-144 EARTQVPTISEIN
+144 ETRTQVPTTAEIR

-169 LQNKINSARQ
+169 LQNKINIARQ

-205 PWSSWQFGANYMYN
+205 PWSSWQFGANYMYEKWN
-219 EWSGAYKGRGDKAEK
+219 GAYKGRGDKKEK
-234 YAFEGIFTRSL
+234 YAFEGIFTRSNDL
-245 NSFERVVSPLSE
+245 FLRNISLPDNKDKDRDIYE
-257 KYDQLE
+257 KYTKSVKD
-263 FSTNKYSALT
+263 NVINSALT
-273 SSRRGLASGYGL
+273 STLLQRGKSISYGL
-285 TGVERKQEPLV
+285 VTNTNTQEPLV

-304 KPKTVQRT
+304 KPKTIQKDA
-312 PLTLSKID
+312 LLLSIPG
-320 IGAPSVSIQPI
+320 INAPNVPI
-331 EPVETR
+331 PTINLSAPI

-350 VVIAKPNAEPFTGFY
+350 VVIAKPNAEPFTGYY
-365 FDSRWLHRELK
+365 FDGTWSHRELR
-376 DNISIYSGIDPASLI
+376 DNISIYSGIDPTSLI

-402 AMTGSYNGRAF
+402 AMTGSYNGRQL
-413 EGTRIVNENNRYTNA
+413 EGTRIINEDNRYTNT
-428 YYIDNQTNV
+428 YYLNSQVNID
-437 SKIEND
+437 KIANN
-443 TFYLRGHYPTDTYDD
+443 TFYLRGHYPTDTYNDS
-458 NNTRAHLGISDNAQR
+458 NTRAHLGISNNAQR
-473 VYNDGHGHG
+473 VYNDGHGNG
-482 IPDEGVVGVHLLGDL
+482 IPDEGVVGVHALGDL
-497 NVKNIVFN
+497 NIKNLEFN

-638 MIKLSNVKLYGD
+638 MIRLSNVKLYGD

-771 WDRWFWHKWNSATQ
+771 WDRWFWHKWNSTTQ
-785 QIEINKTGYGAGFY
+785 QIEIDKTGYGAGFY

-905 DAVAINNGA
+905 DATAINNGA
-914 ARKALTDTTATTA
+914 ARKSLTDANATTA

-972 GSIIAYGKNKGIVTV
+972 GSIIAYAKNKGQVTV

-1035 AGSEAILSSTNNDVT
+1035 AGSEAILSSTNNNIV

-1057 GMVATDNGYAK
+1057 GIVATDNGYAK

-1088 TGKIDFTGT
+1088 TGKIDFTRT

-1106 VLPHEE
+1106 ILPQEE

-1150 RTVDNHAPETWTGG
+1150 RTVDNHTPETWTGG

-1187 KAYYTNGK
+1187 KAYYTNGE
-1195 FKIATNINLDDTT
+1195 FKIAVNINRDDAT
-1208 DIFNGIVMGNEE
+1208 DVFNGIVMGNEK

-1254 NNGTVNITGANSRS
+1254 NNGTVNITGANSGS

-1296 GSKILNNANGKI
+1296 GSKISNNANGKI
-1308 SISSPSQNGIGI
+1308 SISSPSQHGIGI
-1320 AGFLTGTSAQEY
+1320 AGFLTGTTAQNY
-1332 GTDKLIS
+1332 GTDKLIA
-1339 NLIATGGGNL
+1339 NLIATSGGNL
-1349 PSTVKTIDITNNG
+1349 PSSIKTIDITNNG
-1362 EIEISGKAVGIY
+1362 KIEIAGKAVGIY
-1374 ADNTTSKIAGS
+1374 ADNTSKV
-1385 KIAGFDNHVTKENAV
+1385 AGFNNHVTKENAV

-1405 TLSFGD
+1405 SLSFGD
-1411 DSVGIYAKK
+1411 ESIGILTKK

-1429 KDDISVGTKGIGVYT
+1429 KDDISVGKNGIGVAT
-1444 EDSSVNLLTD
+1444 EDSTVNLLTD

-1462 GVGIYAENSETSTG
+1462 GVGIYAKNTNTSTG
-1476 TMNVRYTGAT
+1476 TMNVKYTGAVDKV
-1486 TEAGTG
+1486 GTG
-1492 AYFKGTGSNSLT
+1492 AYFEGTGSPLT
-1504 NKLDINV
+1504 NKLNINLE
-1511 DNISN
+1511 N
-1516 TTKGMI
+1516 TSHATKGMI

-1527 DANFTNEGDI
+1527 NGNFTNEGNI
-1537 QVINTDTLGFGI
+1537 KITNTNTLGFGI
-1549 IAINN
+1549 ISSGADI
-1554 LVPNTKVI
+1554 T

-1569 GDSLNPREP
+1569 EDSLNSSKP
-1578 NIGMYTR
+1578 NIGMYTAGSASLKNMG
-1585 EKIIPQ
+1585 KIT
-1591 ELPYI
+1591 
-1596 LENKG
+1596 
-1601 NIKVGKNGIGIYGKN
+1601 VGKNGIGVYGKN
-1616 FSNGDSATLP
+1616 ITNGDSVTLP

-1637 GVYTESGNGNLES
+1637 GIYTKAGAGENVKLESGN
-1650 GSIKA
+1650 IKA
-1655 GKDGVGVYVVGN
+1655 GKDGVGVYTEGN
-1667 GGTIT
+1667 GGTIRAT
-1672 AANTFNMTLG
+1672 NTFNMTLG
-1682 DGSSDADKG
+1682 DGSSAANKG

-1708 SNVTLQNNSIYIY
+1708 SNVNLQNNSMYIY
-1721 SKDTSGTSANPQI
+1721 SKDTSGTSVNPQVV
-1734 INNTNITATGKN
+1734 NNTNIIATGKN

-1758 NGNMNLSAGS
+1758 NGNMNLSAGT
-1768 GNVGVYSVNGGT
+1768 GNVGVYSIKAGT
-1780 IENISG
+1780 IENRSG
-1786 AITVGGS
+1786 VITVGGS
-1793 VPVNDEYGIGMAAGY
+1793 IPVKDEYGIGMAAGY
-1808 TWTKKDLLKPVS
+1808 TWTKKDLEKPVS
-1820 QRPVQTTGN
+1820 QRPQQTTGN

-1838 NGQYSLGMYA
+1838 NGQFSLGMYG
-1848 SGNGST
+1848 SGSGT
-1854 AKNYGTINLNANNT
+1854 TVDNYGTIKLNANNT
-1868 TGMYLTDKAVGHNY
+1868 TGMYLTDNAVGHNY
-1882 GTITNAAGVKD
+1882 GTITNAPGVKD
-1893 VTGVVVKNGAKFINE
+1893 VTGIVVKNGARFIND
-1908 ATGVVSLNATN
+1908 TSGVVRLNATN
-1919 ALGILRTKDEGETLG
+1919 AIGILATKDEGKPLG
-1934 IIENYGTF
+1934 TYIINYGTF

-1947 GSEVEK
+1947 GSEKEK
-1953 VSESKDLNKSLGKG
+1953 KSVARDLNKNLGLG

-1978 ATTGTIKLNDIIQ
+1978 ATTGTIKLNDIVQI
-1991 SPEIVETKKLELEE
+1991 PEIIDTKKLELEE
-2005 TQVSTIGMYINTSG
+2005 TQVSTVGMYINTSG
-2019 VKFTKPIT
+2019 TKFTKPIT
-2027 GLSELSQLRKADLI
+2027 GLSALTQLRKADLI
-2041 IGAEAAQSTT
+2041 IGVEATQSTT
-2051 AKYIQVGNTILKPYN
+2051 SKYIQVGKNILKPYN
-2066 DTILNNPQINKWT
+2066 DTILHNPQINKWS
-2079 IYSGSLTWMANIGQN
+2079 IYSGSLTWMANISQN
-2094 QVNGT
+2094 QINGT
-2099 IENAYLAK
+2099 IQNAYLAK
-2107 IPYPVFAK
+2107 IPYAVFAK

-2120 NFTDGLEQRYG
+2120 NFTDGLDQRYG
-2131 KEGIGS
+2131 KETLGN
-2137 RENTLFQ
+2137 RENELFQ

-2154 VLLFQAFD
+2154 VLLFQAYD
-2162 EMMGHQYANTQQRI
+2162 EMMGHQYANTQQRV
-2176 QSTGSILDKEFNY
+2176 QSTGAILDKEFNY
-2189 LRNEWSNPSKD
+2189 LRDEWKNVSKD
-2200 ANKIKTFG
+2200 SNKIKTFG
-2208 TSGEYKTSTA
+2208 TSGEYKTKTA
-2218 GVIDYTNNAYGVAY
+2218 GIIDYTNNAYGVAY
-2232 VHEDETVRL
+2232 IHEDETVKL
-2241 GESTGWYAGIVHN
+2241 GESTGWYTGIVHN
-2254 TFKFK
+2254 TFRFK

-2268 LQGKI
+2268 LQGKL
-2273 GIFKSVPFDHNN
+2273 GLFKSIPFDHNN
-2285 SLNWTV
+2285 GLNWTI
-2291 SGEIF
+2291 SGDIF
-2296 AGHNKMHRKFLVVD
+2296 AGYNKMNRKFLVVD
-2310 EVFNAKGRYHTYGAA
+2310 EVFNAKGKYYTYGIGA
-2325 VKNEISKEFR
+2325 KTDLSSEFR

-2363 EIKLDVKA
+2363 EMKLDVKS

-2376 VRPEIG
+2376 IKPEIG

-2403 YENELGRVANGKNKA
+2403 YENELGRVSNGKNQA

-2434 DDRTGNVKTDLNL
+2434 DDRTGNVKTDFSV
-2447 GWDNQRIGVTAN
+2447 GWDNQRVGVTAN

-2464 KGDNVRAGVGLRVI
+2464 KGHNVRAGVGLRVI

>member
-59 DIKKEKSEIK
+59 DVKKEKSEIK

-117 TVLLASADNTNTL
+117 TVLLASADNTSTL

-144 EARTQVPTISEIN
+144 ETRTQVPTTAEIN
-157 ASKDNLRNSVGN
+157 ANKDNLRNSVGN

-285 TGVERKQEPLV
+285 TSVERKQEPLV

-304 KPKTVQRT
+304 KPKTIQKDA
-312 PLTLSKID
+312 LTLSIPV
-320 IGAPSVSIQPI
+320 IGVLGIQPPNKNPS
-331 EPVETR
+331 EPI
-337 NLELPH
+337 NIELPE

-350 VVIAKPNAEPFTGFY
+350 VVIAKPNAEPFTGYY
-365 FDSRWLHRELK
+365 FDGTANRRELR
-376 DNISIYSGIDPASLI
+376 NGISIYSGIDPASLI

-413 EGTRIVNENNRYTNA
+413 EGTRIVGENNRYTNA
-428 YYIDNQTNV
+428 YYINSQTNAD
-437 SKIEND
+437 KIENN

-458 NNTRAHLGISDNAQR
+458 SNTRAHLGVSNNGHKI
-473 VYNDGHGHG
+473 YNDGHGHG
-482 IPDEGVVGVHLLGDL
+482 IPDEGFVGVHTVGDL
-497 NVKNIVFN
+497 NIKNIVFN

-510 GAVTN
+510 GAVTT
-515 ETWRHGILDFDNVT
+515 ETWRHGIVDLDNIT

-540 YNMPVARYTYK
+540 YNMPIARYTYK
-551 YGKNVGG
+551 YFRTGKEWRTSVGG
-558 IGREW
+558 
-563 RVLAGGFSGKA
+563 FTGKA
-574 NVNMYGRNNS
+574 NVNVYGKNNS
-584 VYLTTGLSYMKH
+584 VYLTTGISYMKH
-596 WQNEG
+596 WENEG

-620 TLSKLVN
+620 TLSKLVS
-627 PAGAGY
+627 PTSVDY
-633 LHNTN
+633 SKYTNTV
-638 MIKLSNVKLYGD
+638 KLANVKLYGD
-650 ENIGMYFGSRIK
+650 ENIGMYFGSRMK
-662 GDIAKVHME
+662 GNAAKVHRE
-671 APNEIESLYGYN
+671 WGNELEGVYGFN
-683 NKAAHIG
+683 SKAAHIG

-701 IGEKLTIDNRN
+701 IGEKLTIDNQN
-712 KQTAEGNLNNTGYTN
+712 QQTTEGNLNNAGYTN
-727 ETVDGA
+727 KTVDGS

-747 ARGDVMEGPT
+747 ARGDIMEET
-757 PTAAEISAHSTDPT
+757 PPSQATILANAADPKYKKWFLHPWNPGTQELLPVDYTKVGSAY
-771 WDRWFWHKWNSATQ
+771 
-785 QIEINKTGYGAGFY
+785 GYAY
-799 YAASNDFSKDPI
+799 YNDYSKDPI

-848 NYHITGVSSDITD
+848 NLHITGVSSDITD

-893 GSEDA
+893 GNDDT

-972 GSIIAYGKNKGIVTV
+972 GSIIAYAKNKGVVTV

-1009 AFAEAGGKAELKGA
+1009 AFAEAGGRAELKGA

-1035 AGSEAILSSTNNDVT
+1035 AGSEAILSSTNNDIV

-1088 TGKIDFTGT
+1088 TGKIDFTRT

-1254 NNGTVNITGANSRS
+1254 NNGTVNITGANSGS

-1296 GSKILNNANGKI
+1296 GSKISNNANGKI
-1308 SISSPSQNGIGI
+1308 SISSPSQHGIGI

-1349 PSTVKTIDITNNG
+1349 PNTIKTIDITNNG

-1374 ADNTTSKIAGS
+1374 ADNTS

-1411 DSVGIYAKK
+1411 DSVGIYTKK

-1429 KDDISVGTKGIGVYT
+1429 KDDISVGKNGIGVAT
-1444 EDSSVNLLTD
+1444 EDSTVNLLTD
-1454 YGFQIKDK
+1454 YGFQIKDN
-1462 GVGIYAENSETSTG
+1462 GVGLYAKNTDTSTG
-1476 TMNVRYTGAT
+1476 TMNVRYTGAN
-1486 TEAGTG
+1486 APSVVGTG
-1492 AYFKGTGSNSLT
+1492 AYFEMTGSPIT
-1504 NKLDINV
+1504 NKLNV
-1511 DNISN
+1511 NVENVSN
-1516 TTKGMI
+1516 TKEGMI
-1522 GIYAK
+1522 GIYA
-1527 DANFTNEGDI
+1527 AGGTFTNEGNI
-1537 QVINTDTLGFGI
+1537 KIVNNDTLGFGI
-1549 IAINN
+1549 IASGAN
-1554 LVPNTKVI
+1554 VT
-1562 NKGNITL
+1562 NKGDITL
-1569 GDSLNPREP
+1569 EDSSNVTKP
-1578 NIGMYTR
+1578 NIGMYTAGSDSLKNMG
-1585 EKIIPQ
+1585 KIS
-1591 ELPYI
+1591 
-1596 LENKG
+1596 
-1601 NIKVGKNGIGIYGKN
+1601 VGKNGIGIYGKN

-1637 GVYTESGNGNLES
+1637 GVYTEAGAGENIKLES

-1655 GKDGVGVYVVGN
+1655 GKDGVGVYAVGN
-1667 GGTIT
+1667 GGTIR

-1682 DGSSDADKG
+1682 DGSSDANKG

-1780 IENISG
+1780 IENRSG

-1991 SPEIVETKKLELEE
+1991 SPEIVETKKL
-2005 TQVSTIGMYINTSG
+2005 
-2019 VKFTKPIT
+2019 
-2027 GLSELSQLRKADLI
+2027 
-2041 IGAEAAQSTT
+2041 
-2051 AKYIQVGNTILKPYN
+2051 
-2066 DTILNNPQINKWT
+2066 
-2079 IYSGSLTWMANIGQN
+2079 
-2094 QVNGT
+2094 
-2099 IENAYLAK
+2099 
-2107 IPYPVFAK
+2107 
-2115 DKNTY
+2115 
-2120 NFTDGLEQRYG
+2120 
-2131 KEGIGS
+2131 
-2137 RENTLFQ
+2137 
-2144 KLNSIGNNEE
+2144 
-2154 VLLFQAFD
+2154 
-2162 EMMGHQYANTQQRI
+2162 
-2176 QSTGSILDKEFNY
+2176 
-2189 LRNEWSNPSKD
+2189 
-2200 ANKIKTFG
+2200 
-2208 TSGEYKTSTA
+2208 
-2218 GVIDYTNNAYGVAY
+2218 
-2232 VHEDETVRL
+2232 
-2241 GESTGWYAGIVHN
+2241 
-2254 TFKFK
+2254 
-2259 DIGNSKEEQ
+2259 
-2268 LQGKI
+2268 
-2273 GIFKSVPFDHNN
+2273 
-2285 SLNWTV
+2285 
-2291 SGEIF
+2291 
-2296 AGHNKMHRKFLVVD
+2296 
-2310 EVFNAKGRYHTYGAA
+2310 
-2325 VKNEISKEFR
+2325 
-2335 LSEDFSLRPYASLKL
+2335 
-2350 EYGRVSKI
+2350 
-2358 REKSG
+2358 
-2363 EIKLDVKA
+2363 
-2371 NDYFS
+2371 
-2376 VRPEIG
+2376 
-2382 AELAYRHY
+2382 
-2390 FGANTVKATVGVA
+2390 
-2403 YENELGRVANGKNKA
+2403 
-2418 KVAGTDAD
+2418 
-2426 YFNIRGEK
+2426 
-2434 DDRTGNVKTDLNL
+2434 
-2447 GWDNQRIGVTAN
+2447 
-2459 IGYDT
+2459 
-2464 KGDNVRAGVGLRVI
+2464 
-2478 F
+2478 

>member
-1 MNSNNLDTMEKNL
+1 MNNNLDTMEKNL

-27 IGLAVLFLMKGTS
+27 VGLAVLFLMKGIS
-40 AFSDDNHVQEI
+40 AFSDDNKIQEI
-51 EKQKDIFT
+51 EKQKDILT
-59 DIKKEKSEIK
+59 DVKKEKSEIK
-69 EKKSVKQANQKIKA
+69 EKKSVKQANQKLKA
-83 SWANMQFGANDM
+83 SWTNMQFGANDM
-95 YSNYFFTPKAKVDK
+95 YSNYFFAPKAKVDK
-109 ASIVKSEK
+109 ASLVKSEK
-117 TVLLASADNTNTL
+117 TILVASADNTSTL
-130 PMFAKLLTDIEETT
+130 PMFVKLLTDIEETT
-144 EARTQVPTISEIN
+144 ETRTQVPTTAEIR

-169 LQNKINSARQ
+169 LQNKINIARQ

-205 PWSSWQFGANYMYN
+205 PWSSWQFGANYMYEKWN
-219 EWSGAYKGRGDKAEK
+219 GAYKGRGDKKEK
-234 YAFEGIFTRSL
+234 YAFEGIFTRSNDL
-245 NSFERVVSPLSE
+245 FLRNISLPDNKDKDRDIYE
-257 KYDQLE
+257 KYTKSVKD
-263 FSTNKYSALT
+263 NVINSALT
-273 SSRRGLASGYGL
+273 STLLQRGKSISYGL
-285 TGVERKQEPLV
+285 VTNTNTQEPLV

-304 KPKTVQRT
+304 KPKTIQKDA
-312 PLTLSKID
+312 LLLSIPG
-320 IGAPSVSIQPI
+320 INAPNVPI
-331 EPVETR
+331 PTINLSAPI

-350 VVIAKPNAEPFTGFY
+350 VVIAKPNAEPFTGYY
-365 FDSRWLHRELK
+365 FDGTWSHRELR
-376 DNISIYSGIDPASLI
+376 DNISIYSGIDPTSLI

-402 AMTGSYNGRAF
+402 AMTGSYNGRQL
-413 EGTRIVNENNRYTNA
+413 EGTRIINENNRYTNA
-428 YYIDNQTNV
+428 YYINSQTNAT
-437 SKIEND
+437 KLENN
-443 TFYLRGHYPTDTYDD
+443 TFYLRGHYSTDTYNDS
-458 NNTRAHLGISDNAQR
+458 NTRAHLGISNNAQR
-473 VYNDGHGHG
+473 VYNDGHGNG
-482 IPDEGVVGVHLLGDL
+482 IPDEGVVGVHALGDL
-497 NVKNIVFN
+497 NIKNIVFN

-551 YGKNVGG
+551 YWI
-558 IGREW
+558 IGDDGVRREW

-638 MIKLSNVKLYGD
+638 MIRLSNVKLYGD

-690 LYQGEIDFSAK
+690 IYQGEIDFSAK
-701 IGEKLTIDNRN
+701 IGEKLTIDNQAQ
-712 KQTAEGNLNNTGYTN
+712 QTAEGNLNNTGYTN

-771 WDRWFWHKWNSATQ
+771 WDRWFWHKWNSTTQ
-785 QIEINKTGYGAGFY
+785 QIEIDKTGYGAGFY

-914 ARKALTDTTATTA
+914 ARKALTDTKATTA

-972 GSIIAYGKNKGIVTV
+972 GSIIAYAKNKGQVTV

-1035 AGSEAILSSTNNDVT
+1035 AGSEAILSSTNNNIV

-1057 GMVATDNGYAK
+1057 GIVATDNGYAK

-1088 TGKIDFTGT
+1088 TGKIDFTRT

-1106 VLPHEE
+1106 ILPQEE

-1150 RTVDNHAPETWTGG
+1150 RTVDNHTPETWTGG

-1254 NNGTVNITGANSRS
+1254 NNGTVNITGANSGS

-1296 GSKILNNANGKI
+1296 GSKISNNANGKI
-1308 SISSPSQNGIGI
+1308 SISSPSQHGIGI
-1320 AGFLTGTSAQEY
+1320 AGFLTGTTAQNY
-1332 GTDKLIS
+1332 GTDKLIA
-1339 NLIATGGGNL
+1339 NLIATSGGNL
-1349 PSTVKTIDITNNG
+1349 PSSIKTIDITNNG
-1362 EIEISGKAVGIY
+1362 KIEIAGKAVGIY
-1374 ADNTTSKIAGS
+1374 ADNTSKV
-1385 KIAGFDNHVTKENAV
+1385 AGFNNHVTKENAV

-1405 TLSFGD
+1405 SLSFGD
-1411 DSVGIYAKK
+1411 ESIGILAKK

-1429 KDDISVGTKGIGVYT
+1429 KDDISVGKNGIGVAA
-1444 EDSSVNLLTD
+1444 EDSTVNLLTD

-1462 GVGIYAENSETSTG
+1462 GVGIYAKNTNTSTG
-1476 TMNVRYTGAT
+1476 TMNVKYTGAVDKV
-1486 TEAGTG
+1486 GTG
-1492 AYFKGTGSNSLT
+1492 AYFEGTGSPLT
-1504 NKLDINV
+1504 NKLNINLE
-1511 DNISN
+1511 N
-1516 TTKGMI
+1516 TSHATKGMI

-1527 DANFTNEGDI
+1527 NGNFTNEGNI
-1537 QVINTDTLGFGI
+1537 KITNTNTLGFGI
-1549 IAINN
+1549 ISSGADI
-1554 LVPNTKVI
+1554 T

-1569 GDSLNPREP
+1569 EDSLNSSKP
-1578 NIGMYTR
+1578 NIGMYTAGSASLKNMG
-1585 EKIIPQ
+1585 KIT
-1591 ELPYI
+1591 
-1596 LENKG
+1596 
-1601 NIKVGKNGIGIYGKN
+1601 VGKNGIGVYGKN
-1616 FSNGDSATLP
+1616 ITNGDSVTLP

-1637 GVYTESGNGNLES
+1637 GIYTKAGAGENVKLESGN
-1650 GSIKA
+1650 IKA
-1655 GKDGVGVYVVGN
+1655 GKDGVGVYTEGN
-1667 GGTIT
+1667 GGTIRAT
-1672 AANTFNMTLG
+1672 NTFNMTLG
-1682 DGSSDADKG
+1682 DGSSAANKG

-1708 SNVTLQNNSIYIY
+1708 SNVNLQNNSMYIY
-1721 SKDTSGTSANPQI
+1721 SKDTSGTSVNPQVV
-1734 INNTNITATGKN
+1734 NNTNITTTGKN

-1758 NGNMNLSAGS
+1758 NGNMNMSAGT
-1768 GNVGVYSVNGGT
+1768 GNVGVYSINGGT
-1780 IENISG
+1780 IENRSG
-1786 AITVGGS
+1786 VITVGGS
-1793 VPVNDEYGIGMAAGY
+1793 IPVNDEYGIGMAAGY
-1808 TWTKKDLLKPVS
+1808 TWTKKDLEKPIS
-1820 QRPVQTTGN
+1820 QRPQQTIGN

-1838 NGQYSLGMYA
+1838 NGQFSLGMYG
-1848 SGNGST
+1848 SGNGT
-1854 AKNYGTINLNANNT
+1854 TVNNYGTINLNADNT
-1868 TGMYLTDKAVGHNY
+1868 TGMYLTDGAVGKNY
-1882 GTITNAAGVKD
+1882 GTITNTPGVKN
-1893 VTGVVVKNGAKFINE
+1893 VTGVVVKNGARFVND
-1908 ATGVVSLNATN
+1908 TSGVVRLNATN
-1919 ALGILRTKDEGETLG
+1919 AVGILATKDEGKPLG
-1934 IIENYGTF
+1934 TYIINYGTF

-1978 ATTGTIKLNDIIQ
+1978 ATTGTIKLNDIVKI
-1991 SPEIVETKKLELEE
+1991 PEIIDTKKLELEE
-2005 TQVSTIGMYINTSG
+2005 TQVSTVGMYINTSG
-2019 VKFTKPIT
+2019 TKFTKPIT
-2027 GLSELSQLRKADLI
+2027 GLSALTQLRKADLI
-2041 IGAEAAQSTT
+2041 IGAEATQSTT
-2051 AKYIQVGNTILKPYN
+2051 SKYIQVGKNILKPYN
-2066 DTILNNPQINKWT
+2066 DTILHNPQINKWS
-2079 IYSGSLTWMANIGQN
+2079 IYSGSLTWMANISQN

-2099 IENAYLAK
+2099 IQNAYLAK
-2107 IPYPVFAK
+2107 IPYAVFAK

-2120 NFTDGLEQRYG
+2120 NFTDGLDQRYG
-2131 KEGIGS
+2131 KETLGN
-2137 RENTLFQ
+2137 RENELFQ

-2154 VLLFQAFD
+2154 VLLFQAYD
-2162 EMMGHQYANTQQRI
+2162 EMMGHQYANTQQRV
-2176 QSTGSILDKEFNY
+2176 QSTGAILDKEFNY
-2189 LRNEWSNPSKD
+2189 LRDEWKNVSKD
-2200 ANKIKTFG
+2200 SNKIKTFG
-2208 TSGEYKTSTA
+2208 TSGEYKTKTA
-2218 GVIDYTNNAYGVAY
+2218 GIIDYTNNAYGVAY
-2232 VHEDETVRL
+2232 IHEDETVKL
-2241 GESTGWYAGIVHN
+2241 GESTGWYTGIVHN
-2254 TFKFK
+2254 TFRFK

-2268 LQGKI
+2268 LQGKL
-2273 GIFKSVPFDHNN
+2273 GLFKSIPFDHNN
-2285 SLNWTV
+2285 GLNWTI
-2291 SGEIF
+2291 SGDIF
-2296 AGHNKMHRKFLVVD
+2296 AGYNKMNRKFLVVD
-2310 EVFNAKGRYHTYGAA
+2310 EVFNAKGKYYTYGIGA
-2325 VKNEISKEFR
+2325 KTDLSSEFR

-2363 EIKLDVKA
+2363 EMKLDVKS

-2376 VRPEIG
+2376 IKPEIG

-2403 YENELGRVANGKNKA
+2403 YENELGRVSNGKNQA

-2434 DDRTGNVKTDLNL
+2434 DDRTGNVKTDFSV
-2447 GWDNQRIGVTAN
+2447 GWDNQRVGVTAN

-2464 KGDNVRAGVGLRVI
+2464 KGHNVRAGVGLRVI

>member
-40 AFSDDNHVQEI
+40 AFSEDNHIQEA
-51 EKQKDIFT
+51 ERKKDILT
-59 DIKKEKSEIK
+59 DDQGA
-69 EKKSVKQANQKIKA
+69 KSVVKKRKAVTEANKKIKA

-95 YSNYFFTPKAKVDK
+95 YSNYFSIPKAKVDK

-117 TVLLASADNTNTL
+117 TILLASTDNTSTL

-144 EARTQVPTISEIN
+144 ETRTQVPTTAEIN

-219 EWSGAYKGRGDKAEK
+219 EWSGAYKGRGDKSEK
-234 YAFEGIFTRSL
+234 YVFEGIFTRSL

-257 KYDQLE
+257 KYDQLK

-273 SSRRGLASGYGL
+273 SSRKGLYSGYGL

-296 SIEINAAV
+296 SIDINAAV
-304 KPKTVQRT
+304 KPKTIQKT
-312 PLTLSKID
+312 PLTLSIPG
-320 IGAPSVSIQPI
+320 INAPNVPI
-331 EPVETR
+331 PTINPSTPI
-337 NLELPH
+337 NLELPQ

-350 VVIAKPNAEPFTGFY
+350 VVIAKPNAEPFTGYY
-365 FDSRWLHRELK
+365 FDGTANRSPLQS
-376 DNISIYSGIDPASLI
+376 NISIYSGIDPASLI
-391 GNIDNRNPTPA
+391 GNINNTNPTPA
-402 AMTGSYNGRAF
+402 AKIGSYNGRQL
-413 EGTRIVNENNRYTNA
+413 EGTRIRNEDNRYTNT
-428 YYIDNQTNV
+428 YYINNQANAT
-437 SKIEND
+437 KIENN
-443 TFYLRGHYPTDTYDD
+443 TFYLRGHYTTDSYNDS
-458 NNTRAHLGISDNAQR
+458 NTRAHLGVSDNAQR
-473 VYNDGHGHG
+473 VYNDGHGNG
-482 IPDEGVVGVHLLGDL
+482 IPDEGVVGVHALGDL
-497 NVKNIVFN
+497 NIKNLEFN

-551 YGKNVGG
+551 YGKTIGG

-596 WQNEG
+596 WENDG

-638 MIKLSNVKLYGD
+638 MIRLSNVKLYGD

-701 IGEKLTIDNRN
+701 IGEKLTIDNQAQ
-712 KQTAEGNLNNTGYTN
+712 QTAEGNLNNAGYTN

-747 ARGDVMEGPT
+747 ARGDVMEGTPPT
-757 PTAAEISAHSTDPT
+757 GAEINAHKTDPA
-771 WDRWFWHKWNSATQ
+771 WERWFNHKWNSTTQ
-785 QIEINKTGYGAGFY
+785 QIELDTTRYGAGFY

-893 GSEDA
+893 GSEDS

-914 ARKALTDTTATTA
+914 ARKALTDTKATTA

-972 GSIIAYGKNKGIVTV
+972 GSIIAYAKNKGVVTV

-1088 TGKIDFTGT
+1088 TGKIDFTRT

-1254 NNGTVNITGANSRS
+1254 NNGTVNITGANSGS

-1296 GSKILNNANGKI
+1296 GSKISNNANGKI
-1308 SISSPSQNGIGI
+1308 SISSPSQHGIGI
-1320 AGFLTGTSAQEY
+1320 AGFLTGTSTQEY

-1349 PSTVKTIDITNNG
+1349 PNTIKTIDITNNG

-1374 ADNTTSKIAGS
+1374 ADNTS

-1429 KDDISVGTKGIGVYT
+1429 KDDISVGKNGIGVAA
-1444 EDSSVNLLTD
+1444 EDSTVNLLTD
-1454 YGFQIKDK
+1454 YGFQIKDN
-1462 GVGIYAENSETSTG
+1462 GVGLYAKNTDTSTG
-1476 TMNVRYTGAT
+1476 TMNVRYTGAN
-1486 TEAGTG
+1486 APSVVGTG
-1492 AYFKGTGSNSLT
+1492 AYFEMTGSPIT
-1504 NKLDINV
+1504 NKLNV
-1511 DNISN
+1511 NVENVSN
-1516 TTKGMI
+1516 TKEGMI
-1522 GIYAK
+1522 GIYA
-1527 DANFTNEGDI
+1527 AGGTFTNEGNVKI
-1537 QVINTDTLGFGI
+1537 TNNDTLGFGI
-1549 IAINN
+1549 IASGAN
-1554 LVPNTKVI
+1554 VT
-1562 NKGNITL
+1562 NKGDITL
-1569 GDSLNPREP
+1569 EDSSNVTKP
-1578 NIGMYTR
+1578 NIGMYTAGSDSLKNMG
-1585 EKIIPQ
+1585 KIS
-1591 ELPYI
+1591 
-1596 LENKG
+1596 
-1601 NIKVGKNGIGIYGKN
+1601 VGKNGIGIYGKN
-1616 FSNGDSATLP
+1616 ITNGDSATLP

-1637 GVYTESGNGNLES
+1637 GVYTEAGAGENIKLES

-1655 GKDGVGVYVVGN
+1655 GKDGVGVYAVGN
-1667 GGTIT
+1667 GGTIR

-2176 QSTGSILDKEFNY
+2176 QSTGAILDKEFNY

-2208 TSGEYKTSTA
+2208 TSGEYKTETA
-2218 GVIDYTNNAYGVAY
+2218 GVIDYKNNAYGVAY

-2254 TFKFK
+2254 TFRFK

-2268 LQGKI
+2268 LQGKV

-2363 EIKLDVKA
+2363 EMKLDVKA

-2376 VRPEIG
+2376 VKPEIG

-2403 YENELGRVANGKNKA
+2403 YENELGRIANGKNKA

>member
-1 MNSNNLDTMEKNL
+1 MKSNNLDTMEKNL

-59 DIKKEKSEIK
+59 EVKKEKSEIK
-69 EKKSVKQANQKIKA
+69 EKKSVKQANQKLKA

-95 YSNYFFTPKAKVDK
+95 YSNYFFTPKDK
-109 ASIVKSEK
+109 DSIVKSEK

-130 PMFAKLLTDIEETT
+130 PIFAKLLTDIEETT
-144 EARTQVPTISEIN
+144 ETRTQVPTTAEIK
-157 ASKDNLRNSVGN
+157 ASKDNLRNSVEN
-169 LQNKINSARQ
+169 LQNKINSAKQ

-219 EWSGAYKGRGDKAEK
+219 EWGGTYKGRGDKAEK

-273 SSRRGLASGYGL
+273 SARKDLSSGYGL
-285 TGVERKQEPLV
+285 TSVERKQEPLV

-304 KPKTVQRT
+304 KPKTIQKEALRLSITGINAPNVPIPTINPST
-312 PLTLSKID
+312 PI
-320 IGAPSVSIQPI
+320 
-331 EPVETR
+331 
-337 NLELPH
+337 NLELPE

-350 VVIAKPNAEPFTGFY
+350 VVIAKPNAEPFTGYY
-365 FDSRWLHRELK
+365 FDGTWSHRELR
-376 DNISIYSGIDPASLI
+376 DNISIYSGIDPTSLI
-391 GNIDNRNPTPA
+391 GNINNTNPTPA
-402 AMTGSYNGRAF
+402 AMTGSYNGRQL
-413 EGTRIVNENNRYTNA
+413 EGTRIRNEDNRYTNT
-428 YYIDNQTNV
+428 YYLNSQVNID
-437 SKIEND
+437 KIANN
-443 TFYLRGHYPTDTYDD
+443 TFYLRGHYPTDTYNDS
-458 NNTRAHLGISDNAQR
+458 NTRAHLGISNNAQR

-482 IPDEGVVGVHLLGDL
+482 IPDEGVVGVHALGDL
-497 NVKNIVFN
+497 NIKNLEFN

-757 PTAAEISAHSTDPT
+757 PTATEINAHKTDPA
-771 WDRWFWHKWNSATQ
+771 WDRWFWHKWNSTTQ
-785 QIEINKTGYGAGFY
+785 QIEIDKTGYGAGFY
-799 YAASNDFSKDPI
+799 YSAQNDFSKDPI

-861 GINGANTLE
+861 GINGASTLE

-914 ARKALTDTTATTA
+914 ARKALTDTKATTA

-1009 AFAEAGGKAELKGA
+1009 AFAEAGGRAELKGA

-1088 TGKIDFTGT
+1088 TGKIDFTGA

-1122 STATGVT
+1122 STATGVS

-1150 RTVDNHAPETWTGG
+1150 RTIDNHAPETWTGG

-1187 KAYYTNGK
+1187 KAYYTNGE
-1195 FKIATNINLDDTT
+1195 FKIAVNINRDDAT
-1208 DIFNGIVMGNEE
+1208 DIFNGLVMGNEK
-1220 VTIDNGIS
+1220 VTIDNGIF
-1228 ITSNAGKGLAQAA
+1228 ITSNTGKGLAQAA

-1254 NNGTVNITGANSRS
+1254 NNGTVNITGANSGS

-1296 GSKILNNANGKI
+1296 GSKISNNANGKI
-1308 SISSPSQNGIGI
+1308 SISSPSQHGIGI
-1320 AGFLTGTSAQEY
+1320 AGFLTGTTAQEY

-1339 NLIATGGGNL
+1339 NLIATSGGNL
-1349 PSTVKTIDITNNG
+1349 PSTIKTIDITNDG

-1374 ADNTTSKIAGS
+1374 ADNTS
-1385 KIAGFDNHVTKENAV
+1385 KIAGFNNHVTKENAV
-1400 VNNNA
+1400 VKNNA

-1429 KDDISVGTKGIGVYT
+1429 KDDISVGKNGIGVAA
-1444 EDSSVNLLTD
+1444 EDSTVNLLTD
-1454 YGFQIKDK
+1454 YGFQIKDN
-1462 GVGIYAENSETSTG
+1462 GIGIYAKNTDTSTG
-1476 TMNVRYTGAT
+1476 TMNVKYTGANV
-1486 TEAGTG
+1486 AGVVGTG
-1492 AYFKGTGSNSLT
+1492 AYFEMTGSPIT
-1504 NKLDINV
+1504 NKLNINV
-1511 DNISN
+1511 ENVPN
-1516 TTKGMI
+1516 TTEGMI
-1522 GIYAK
+1522 GIYTK
-1527 DANFTNEGDI
+1527 NGNFTNEGNVKI
-1537 QVINTDTLGFGI
+1537 TNTNTLGFGI
-1549 IAINN
+1549 ISSGTD
-1554 LVPNTKVI
+1554 VT
-1562 NKGNITL
+1562 NKGDITL
-1569 GDSLNPREP
+1569 EDSLNPTKP
-1578 NIGMYTR
+1578 NIGMYTAGSDNLKNLG
-1585 EKIIPQ
+1585 KIT
-1591 ELPYI
+1591 
-1596 LENKG
+1596 
-1601 NIKVGKNGIGIYGKN
+1601 VGKNGIGIYAKN

-1637 GVYTESGNGNLES
+1637 GVYTEAGAGENIKLES

-1655 GKDGVGVYVVGN
+1655 GKDGVGVYAVGN
-1667 GGTIT
+1667 GGTIRAT
-1672 AANTFNMTLG
+1672 NTFNMTLG

-1691 AFGFVN
+1691 VFGFVN

-1708 SNVTLQNNSIYIY
+1708 SNVSLQNNSIYIY
-1721 SKDTSGTSANPQI
+1721 SKDTSGTSTNPQI

-1758 NGNMNLSAGS
+1758 NGNMNLSAGT

-1780 IENISG
+1780 IENRNG

-1820 QRPVQTTGN
+1820 QRPQETTGN

-1854 AKNYGTINLNANNT
+1854 AKNYGTISLNANNT

-2208 TSGEYKTSTA
+2208 AKGEYKTNTA

-2254 TFKFK
+2254 TFRFK

-2268 LQGKI
+2268 LQGKV

-2335 LSEDFSLRPYASLKL
+2335 LSENFSLRPYASLKL

-2363 EIKLDVKA
+2363 EMRLDVKA

-2382 AELAYRHY
+2382 TELAYRHY

-2459 IGYDT
+2459 VGYDT
-2464 KGDNVRAGVGLRVI
+2464 KGHNVRAGVGLRVI

>member
-59 DIKKEKSEIK
+59 DVKKEKSEIK

-83 SWANMQFGANDM
+83 SWATMQFGANDM
-95 YSNYFFTPKAKVDK
+95 YSNYFSIPKAKVDK

-117 TVLLASADNTNTL
+117 TILLASTDNTSTL

-144 EARTQVPTISEIN
+144 ETRTQVPTTAEIN

-219 EWSGAYKGRGDKAEK
+219 EWSGAYKGRGDKSEK

-304 KPKTVQRT
+304 KPKTIQKN
-312 PLTLSKID
+312 PLTLSIPG
-320 IGAPSVSIQPI
+320 INAPNVPI
-331 EPVETR
+331 PTINPSTPI
-337 NLELPH
+337 NLELPE

-350 VVIAKPNAEPFTGFY
+350 VVIAKPNAEPFTGYY
-365 FDSRWLHRELK
+365 FDGTWSHRELR
-376 DNISIYSGIDPASLI
+376 DNISIYSGIDPTSLI
-391 GNIDNRNPTPA
+391 GNINNTNPTPA
-402 AMTGSYNGRAF
+402 AMTGSYNGRQL
-413 EGTRIVNENNRYTNA
+413 EGTRIRNEDNRYTNT
-428 YYIDNQTNV
+428 YYLNSQVNID
-437 SKIEND
+437 KIANS
-443 TFYLRGHYPTDTYDD
+443 TFYLRGHYTTDSYNDS
-458 NNTRAHLGISDNAQR
+458 NTRAHLGISNNAQR

-482 IPDEGVVGVHLLGDL
+482 IPDEGVVGVHALGDL
-497 NVKNIVFN
+497 NIKNLEFN

-596 WQNEG
+596 WENEG

-638 MIKLSNVKLYGD
+638 MIRLSNVKLYGD

-690 LYQGEIDFSAK
+690 IYQGEIDFSAK
-701 IGEKLTIDNRN
+701 IGEKLTINN
-712 KQTAEGNLNNTGYTN
+712 QAQQTTEGNLNNAGYTN

-757 PTAAEISAHSTDPT
+757 PTATEIQAHRTDPN
-771 WDRWFWHKWNSATQ
+771 WDRWFWHKWNSTTQ
-785 QIEINKTGYGAGFY
+785 QIEIDKTGYGAGFY

-848 NYHITGVSSDITD
+848 NYHIIGVSSDITD

-914 ARKALTDTTATTA
+914 ARKALTDTKATTA

-972 GSIIAYGKNKGIVTV
+972 GSIIAYAKNKGQVTV

-1009 AFAEAGGKAELKGA
+1009 AFAEAGGRAELKGA

-1088 TGKIDFTGT
+1088 TGKIDFTRT

-1254 NNGTVNITGANSRS
+1254 NNGTVNITGANSGS

-1296 GSKILNNANGKI
+1296 GSKISNNANGKI
-1308 SISSPSQNGIGI
+1308 SISSPSQHGIGI

-1349 PSTVKTIDITNNG
+1349 PNTVKTIDITNDG

-1374 ADNTTSKIAGS
+1374 ADNTST
-1385 KIAGFDNHVTKENAV
+1385 IAGFNNHVTKENAV

-1405 TLSFGD
+1405 SLSFGD

-1420 AIVNLSGTG
+1420 AIVNLRGTG
-1429 KDDISVGTKGIGVYT
+1429 TNDISVGKNGIGVAA
-1444 EDSSVNLLTD
+1444 EDSTVNLLTD
-1454 YGFQIKDK
+1454 YGFQIKDN
-1462 GVGIYAENSETSTG
+1462 GVGLYAKNTDTSTG
-1476 TMNVRYTGAT
+1476 TMNVRYTGAN
-1486 TEAGTG
+1486 APSVVGTG
-1492 AYFKGTGSNSLT
+1492 AYFEMTGSPIT
-1504 NKLDINV
+1504 NKLNV
-1511 DNISN
+1511 NVENVSN
-1516 TTKGMI
+1516 TKEGMI
-1522 GIYAK
+1522 GIYA
-1527 DANFTNEGDI
+1527 AGGTFTNEGNVKI
-1537 QVINTDTLGFGI
+1537 VNNDTLGFGI
-1549 IAINN
+1549 IASGAN
-1554 LVPNTKVI
+1554 VT
-1562 NKGNITL
+1562 NKGDITL
-1569 GDSLNPREP
+1569 EDSSNVTKP
-1578 NIGMYTR
+1578 NIGMYTAGSDSLKNMG
-1585 EKIIPQ
+1585 KIS
-1591 ELPYI
+1591 
-1596 LENKG
+1596 
-1601 NIKVGKNGIGIYGKN
+1601 VGKNGIGIYGKN

-1655 GKDGVGVYVVGN
+1655 GKDGVGVYVAGN
-1667 GGTIT
+1667 GGTIRAT
-1672 AANTFNMTLG
+1672 NTFSMTLG
-1682 DGSSDADKG
+1682 DGSSAANKG

-1708 SNVTLQNNSIYIY
+1708 SNVTLQNNSMYIY
-1721 SKDTSGTSANPQI
+1721 SNDISGTSANPQVV
-1734 INNTNITATGKN
+1734 NNTNIIATGKN

-1758 NGNMNLSAGS
+1758 NGNINLSAGT

-1793 VPVNDEYGIGMAAGY
+1793 IPVNDEYGIGMAAGY

-1882 GTITNAAGVKD
+1882 GTITNAIGVKD

-1978 ATTGTIKLNDIIQ
+1978 VTTGTIKLNDIIQ

-2051 AKYIQVGNTILKPYN
+2051 AKYIQVGKTILDPYN
-2066 DTILNNPQINKWT
+2066 DTILNNPQINKWS

-2208 TSGEYKTSTA
+2208 TSGEYKTKTA

-2254 TFKFK
+2254 TFRFK

-2268 LQGKI
+2268 LQGKV

-2335 LSEDFSLRPYASLKL
+2335 LSEDFSFRPYASLKL

-2363 EIKLDVKA
+2363 EMRLNVKA

-2376 VRPEIG
+2376 VKPEIG

-2403 YENELGRVANGKNKA
+2403 YENELGRIANGKNKV

-2447 GWDNQRIGVTAN
+2447 GWDNQRVGVTAN
-2459 IGYDT
+2459 VGYDT
-2464 KGDNVRAGVGLRVI
+2464 KGHNVRAGVGLRVI

>member
-1 MNSNNLDTMEKNL
+1 MTNNLRGIRKGLCAFAKKCKGFKYTDSALITFLITGAVSVSGNLFSAEKDGN
-14 RSIAKRYE
+14 IE
-22 NVKYS
+22 N
-27 IGLAVLFLMKGTS
+27 
-40 AFSDDNHVQEI
+40 Q
-51 EKQKDIFT
+51 KQILST
-59 DIKKEKSEIK
+59 DIKDFNILIK
-69 EKKSVKQANQKIKA
+69 E
-83 SWANMQFGANDM
+83 
-95 YSNYFFTPKAKVDK
+95 
-109 ASIVKSEK
+109 
-117 TVLLASADNTNTL
+117 
-130 PMFAKLLTDIEETT
+130 
-144 EARTQVPTISEIN
+144 AR
-157 ASKDNLRNSVGN
+157 K
-169 LQNKINSARQ
+169 
-179 ENNKE
+179 ENNKL
-184 IEGLKLELTQLMEQG
+184 LKNTNLELVKLMEQG
-199 DQVVKS
+199 DHVVKA
-205 PWSSWQFGANYMYN
+205 PWSSWQFGANYMYEKWN
-219 EWSGAYKGRGDKAEK
+219 GAYKGRGDKKEK

-257 KYDQLE
+257 KYEDLE

-285 TGVERKQEPLV
+285 TSVERKQEPLV

-304 KPKTVQRT
+304 KPKTIQKT
-312 PLTLSKID
+312 PLALSIPG
-320 IGAPSVSIQPI
+320 INAPNVPI
-331 EPVETR
+331 PTINPSAPI
-337 NLELPH
+337 NLELPE

-365 FDSRWLHRELK
+365 FDSTWNHRELR
-376 DNISIYSGIDPASLI
+376 DNISIYSGIDPTSLI

-402 AMTGSYNGRAF
+402 AMTGSYNGRQL
-413 EGTRIVNENNRYTNA
+413 EGTRIINENNRYTNA
-428 YYIDNQTNV
+428 YYINSQTNAT
-437 SKIEND
+437 KIENN
-443 TFYLRGHYPTDTYDD
+443 TFYLRGHYPTDSYDD
-458 NNTRAHLGISDNAQR
+458 SNTRAHLGISNNGHKI
-473 VYNDGHGHG
+473 YNDGHGHG
-482 IPDEGVVGVHLLGDL
+482 IPDEGFVGVHTVGDL
-497 NVKNIVFN
+497 NIKNIVFN

-510 GAVTN
+510 GAVTT
-515 ETWRHGILDFDNVT
+515 ETWRHGVVDLDNIT
-529 VNMYNSDNMGF
+529 INMYNSDNMGF
-540 YNMPVARYTYK
+540 YNMPIARYTYK
-551 YGKNVGG
+551 YFRTGKEWRTSVGG
-558 IGREW
+558 
-563 RVLAGGFSGKA
+563 FTGKA
-574 NVNMYGRNNS
+574 NVNVYGRNNS
-584 VYLTTGLSYMKH
+584 VYLTTGISYMKH
-596 WQNEG
+596 WENQG

-620 TLSKLVN
+620 TLSKLVS
-627 PAGAGY
+627 PTSVDY
-633 LHNTN
+633 SKYTNTV
-638 MIKLSNVKLYGD
+638 KLANVKLYGD
-650 ENIGMYFGSRIK
+650 ENIGMYFGSRMK
-662 GDIAKVHME
+662 GNAAKVHRE
-671 APNEIESLYGYN
+671 WGNELEGVYGFN
-683 NKAAHIG
+683 SKAAHIG

-701 IGEKLTIDNRN
+701 IGEKLTIDNQTQ
-712 KQTAEGNLNNTGYTN
+712 QTAEGNLNNTGYTN

-747 ARGDVMEGPT
+747 ARGDIMEET
-757 PTAAEISAHSTDPT
+757 PPSQATVLANAADPKYKKWFLHPWNPGTQELLPVDYTKIGSAY
-771 WDRWFWHKWNSATQ
+771 
-785 QIEINKTGYGAGFY
+785 GYAVG
-799 YAASNDFSKDPI
+799 NDYSKDPI

-848 NYHITGVSSDITD
+848 NLHITGVSSDITD

-870 ADASTGTIV
+870 SDASTGTIV

-893 GSEDA
+893 GNDDT

-914 ARKALTDTTATTA
+914 ARKALTDTKATTA

-1035 AGSEAILSSTNNDVT
+1035 AGSEATLSSTNNNIV

-1057 GMVATDNGYAK
+1057 GIVATDNGYAK

-1088 TGKIDFTGT
+1088 TGKIDFTRT

-1106 VLPHEE
+1106 ILPQEE

-1129 PTKYNGMENVT
+1129 PTKYNGMGNVT

-1208 DIFNGIVMGNEE
+1208 DIFNGIVMGNEK

-1241 LKNTVDNSKTAYI
+1241 LKNTVDNTKTAYI
-1254 NNGTVNITGANSRS
+1254 NNGTVSITGASAGS
-1268 IALKVDHGTI
+1268 IGLKVDHGTI
-1278 ENNGLVS
+1278 ENNSLVS
-1285 MTDGIGLYGSS
+1285 MNDGIGLYGSS
-1296 GSKILNNANGKI
+1296 GSKISNNANGKI
-1308 SISSPSQNGIGI
+1308 SISSPSQHGIGI
-1320 AGFLTGTSAQEY
+1320 AGFLTGTAAQEY

-1339 NLIATGGGNL
+1339 NLIATSGGNL
-1349 PSTVKTIDITNNG
+1349 PNTIKTIDITNDG

-1374 ADNTTSKIAGS
+1374 ADNTST
-1385 KIAGFDNHVTKENAV
+1385 IAGFNNHVTKENAV

-1405 TLSFGD
+1405 SLSFGD

-1420 AIVNLSGTG
+1420 AIVNLRGTG
-1429 KDDISVGTKGIGVYT
+1429 TNDISVGKNGIGVAA
-1444 EDSSVNLLTD
+1444 EDSTVNLLTD
-1454 YGFQIKDK
+1454 YGFQIKDN
-1462 GVGIYAENSETSTG
+1462 GVGLYAKNTDTSTG
-1476 TMNVRYTGAT
+1476 TMNVKYTGTNA
-1486 TEAGTG
+1486 AGVVGTG
-1492 AYFKGTGSNSLT
+1492 AYFEMTGSPIT
-1504 NKLDINV
+1504 NKLNINV
-1511 DNISN
+1511 ENVPN
-1516 TTKGMI
+1516 ATEGMI

-1527 DANFTNEGDI
+1527 NGNFTNEGNVKI
-1537 QVINTDTLGFGI
+1537 TNTNTLGFGI
-1549 IAINN
+1549 ISSGTD
-1554 LVPNTKVI
+1554 VT

-1569 GDSLNPREP
+1569 EDSLNPTKP
-1578 NIGMYTR
+1578 NIGMYTAGSSPLR
-1585 EKIIPQ
+1585 NMGKIT
-1591 ELPYI
+1591 
-1596 LENKG
+1596 
-1601 NIKVGKNGIGIYGKN
+1601 VGKNGIGIYAKN

-1637 GVYTESGNGNLES
+1637 GVYTENGNGHLES

-1655 GKDGVGVYVVGN
+1655 GKDGVGVYVAGN

-1708 SNVTLQNNSIYIY
+1708 SNVSLQNNSIYIY

-1746 NYGIYSAGYVVN
+1746 NYGIYSAGYTVN
-1758 NGNMNLSAGS
+1758 NGNMNLSAGT

-1780 IENISG
+1780 IENRSG

-1793 VPVNDEYGIGMAAGY
+1793 VPVNDEYGIAMAAGY

-1848 SGNGST
+1848 SGNGSA

-1919 ALGILRTKDEGETLG
+1919 ALGVLRTKDEGETLG
-1934 IIENYGTF
+1934 VIENYGTF

-1978 ATTGTIKLNDIIQ
+1978 ATTGTIKLGDIVQ

-2051 AKYIQVGNTILKPYN
+2051 AKYIQVGKTILDPYN
-2066 DTILNNPQINKWT
+2066 DTILNNPQINKWS

-2131 KEGIGS
+2131 VEALGS
-2137 RENTLFQ
+2137 RENQLFQ

-2154 VLLFQAFD
+2154 VLLYQAFD
-2162 EMMGHQYANTQQRI
+2162 EMMGHQYANVQQRI
-2176 QSTGSILDKEFNY
+2176 NETGNTLDKEFKY
-2189 LRNEWSNPSKD
+2189 LKNEWRNPTKD
-2200 ANKIKTFG
+2200 NNKIKVFG
-2208 TSGEYKTSTA
+2208 MKNEYRTDTA
-2218 GVIDYTNNAYGVAY
+2218 GIIDYTSDAYGVAY
-2232 VHEDETVRL
+2232 VHENETIKL
-2241 GESTGWYAGIVHN
+2241 GNSSGWYAGAVTN
-2254 TFKFK
+2254 RFKFK
-2259 DIGNSKEEQ
+2259 DIGKSKENQ
-2268 LQGKI
+2268 TMLKA
-2273 GIFKSVPFDHNN
+2273 GIFKTMSPMTDHNG
-2285 SLNWTV
+2285 SLRWTV
-2291 SGEIF
+2291 
-2296 AGHNKMHRKFLVVD
+2296 AGDVFVGRNEMKRKFLVVD
-2310 EVFNAKGRYHTYGAA
+2310 EVFNAKSDYTSYGAA
-2325 VKNEISKEFR
+2325 FKTDLGYDIR
-2335 LSEDFSLRPYASLKL
+2335 MSERTHLRPYGSLKL
-2350 EYGRVSKI
+2350 EYGRFNDI
-2358 REKSG
+2358 REDEG
-2363 EIKLDVKA
+2363 EIRLEVEG

-2376 VRPEIG
+2376 VKPEVG
-2382 AELAYRHY
+2382 LEFKYVQPLA
-2390 FGANTVKATVGVA
+2390 VKTQLSVGLSGA
-2403 YENELGRVANGKNKA
+2403 YENELGKVADINNRA
-2418 KVAGTDAD
+2418 KVRFTDAD
-2426 YFNIRGEK
+2426 KFGIRGEK
-2434 DDRTGNVKTDLNL
+2434 EDRRGNGKFDLNI
-2447 GWDNQRIGVTAN
+2447 GIDNTRFGVTVNA
-2459 IGYDT
+2459 GYDT
-2464 KGDNVRAGVGLRVI
+2464 KGHNVRGGIGFRAI
-2478 F
+2478 Y

>member
-59 DIKKEKSEIK
+59 DVKKEKSEIK

-117 TVLLASADNTNTL
+117 TILLASADNTNTL

-144 EARTQVPTISEIN
+144 ETRTQVPTTAEIN
-157 ASKDNLRNSVGN
+157 ANKDNLRNSVGN

-219 EWSGAYKGRGDKAEK
+219 EWGGAYKGRGDKAEK

-304 KPKTVQRT
+304 KPKTIQKN
-312 PLTLSKID
+312 PLTLSIPG
-320 IGAPSVSIQPI
+320 INAPNVPI
-331 EPVETR
+331 PTINPSTPI
-337 NLELPH
+337 NLELPE

-350 VVIAKPNAEPFTGFY
+350 VVIAKPNAEPFTGYY
-365 FDSRWLHRELK
+365 FDGTANRRELR
-376 DNISIYSGIDPASLI
+376 NGISIYSGIDPASLI

-413 EGTRIVNENNRYTNA
+413 EGTRIVGENNRYTNA
-428 YYIDNQTNV
+428 YYINSQTNAD
-437 SKIEND
+437 KIENN

-458 NNTRAHLGISDNAQR
+458 SNTRAHLGVSNNGHKI
-473 VYNDGHGHG
+473 YNDGHGHG
-482 IPDEGVVGVHLLGDL
+482 IPDEGFVGVHTVGDL
-497 NVKNIVFN
+497 NIKNIVFN

-510 GAVTN
+510 GAVTT
-515 ETWRHGILDFDNVT
+515 ETWRHGIVDLDNIT

-540 YNMPVARYTYK
+540 YNMPIARYTYK
-551 YGKNVGG
+551 YFRTGKEWRTSVGG
-558 IGREW
+558 
-563 RVLAGGFSGKA
+563 FTGKA
-574 NVNMYGRNNS
+574 NVNVYGKNNS
-584 VYLTTGLSYMKH
+584 VYLTTGISYMKH
-596 WQNEG
+596 WENEG

-620 TLSKLVN
+620 TLSKLVS
-627 PAGAGY
+627 PTSVDY
-633 LHNTN
+633 SKYTNTV
-638 MIKLSNVKLYGD
+638 KLANVKLYGD
-650 ENIGMYFGSRIK
+650 ENIGMYFGSRMK
-662 GDIAKVHME
+662 GNAAKVHRE
-671 APNEIESLYGYN
+671 WGNELEGVYGFN
-683 NKAAHIG
+683 SKAAHIG

-701 IGEKLTIDNRN
+701 IGEKLTIDNQN
-712 KQTAEGNLNNTGYTN
+712 QQTTEGNLNNAGYTN
-727 ETVDGA
+727 KTVDGA

-747 ARGDVMEGPT
+747 ARGDIMEET
-757 PTAAEISAHSTDPT
+757 PPSQATILANAADPKYKKWFLHPWNPGTQELLPVDYTKVGSAY
-771 WDRWFWHKWNSATQ
+771 
-785 QIEINKTGYGAGFY
+785 GYAY
-799 YAASNDFSKDPI
+799 YNDYSKDPI

-848 NYHITGVSSDITD
+848 NLHITGVSSDITD

-893 GSEDA
+893 GNDDT

-914 ARKALTDTTATTA
+914 ARKALTDTKATTA

-1009 AFAEAGGKAELKGA
+1009 AFAEAGGRAELKGA

-1035 AGSEAILSSTNNDVT
+1035 AGSEAILSSTNNDIV

-1057 GMVATDNGYAK
+1057 GIVATDNGYAK

-1088 TGKIDFTGT
+1088 TGKIDFTRT

-1254 NNGTVNITGANSRS
+1254 NNGTVNITGANSGS

-1296 GSKILNNANGKI
+1296 GSKISNNANGKI
-1308 SISSPSQNGIGI
+1308 SISSPSQHGIGI
-1320 AGFLTGTSAQEY
+1320 AGFLTGTSTQEY

-1349 PSTVKTIDITNNG
+1349 PNTIKTIDITNDG

-1374 ADNTTSKIAGS
+1374 ADNTS
-1385 KIAGFDNHVTKENAV
+1385 KIAGFNNHVTKENAV

-1411 DSVGIYAKK
+1411 NSVGIYAKK

-1429 KDDISVGTKGIGVYT
+1429 KDDISVGKNGIGVAA
-1444 EDSSVNLLTD
+1444 EDSTVNLLTD
-1454 YGFQIKDK
+1454 YGFQIKDN
-1462 GVGIYAENSETSTG
+1462 GVGLYAKNTDTSTG
-1476 TMNVRYTGAT
+1476 TMNVRYTGAN
-1486 TEAGTG
+1486 APSVVGTG
-1492 AYFKGTGSNSLT
+1492 AYFEMTGSPIT
-1504 NKLDINV
+1504 NKLNV
-1511 DNISN
+1511 NVENVSN
-1516 TTKGMI
+1516 TKEGMI
-1522 GIYAK
+1522 GIYA
-1527 DANFTNEGDI
+1527 AGGTFTNEGNVKI
-1537 QVINTDTLGFGI
+1537 VNNDTLGFGI
-1549 IAINN
+1549 IASGAN
-1554 LVPNTKVI
+1554 VI
-1562 NKGNITL
+1562 NKGDITL
-1569 GDSLNPREP
+1569 EDSSNVTKP
-1578 NIGMYTR
+1578 NIGMYTAGSDSLKNMG
-1585 EKIIPQ
+1585 KIS
-1591 ELPYI
+1591 
-1596 LENKG
+1596 
-1601 NIKVGKNGIGIYGKN
+1601 VGKNGIGIYGKN

-1655 GKDGVGVYVVGN
+1655 GKDGVGVYVAGN
-1667 GGTIT
+1667 GGTIR

-1708 SNVTLQNNSIYIY
+1708 SNVNLQNNSIYIY
-1721 SKDTSGTSANPQI
+1721 SKDTSGTLANPQI

-2005 TQVSTIGMYINTSG
+2005 TKVSTIGMYINTSG

-2131 KEGIGS
+2131 FEGIGS

-2189 LRNEWSNPSKD
+2189 LRKEWSNPSKD

-2208 TSGEYKTSTA
+2208 TNGEYKTSTA

-2254 TFKFK
+2254 TFRFK

-2335 LSEDFSLRPYASLKL
+2335 LSEDFSFRPYASLKL

-2363 EIKLDVKA
+2363 EMRLNVKA
-2371 NDYFS
+2371 NDDFS
-2376 VRPEIG
+2376 VKPEIG

-2403 YENELGRVANGKNKA
+2403 YENELGRIANGKNKA
-2418 KVAGTDAD
+2418 KVSGTNAD

>member
-40 AFSDDNHVQEI
+40 AFSEDNHIQEA
-51 EKQKDIFT
+51 ERKKDILT
-59 DIKKEKSEIK
+59 DDQGA
-69 EKKSVKQANQKIKA
+69 KSVVKKRKAVTEANKKIKA
-83 SWANMQFGANDM
+83 SWATMQFGANDM
-95 YSNYFFTPKAKVDK
+95 YSNYFSIPKAKVDK

-117 TVLLASADNTNTL
+117 TILLASTDNTSTL

-144 EARTQVPTISEIN
+144 ETRTQVPTTAEIN

-219 EWSGAYKGRGDKAEK
+219 EWSGAYKGRGDKSEK

-263 FSTNKYSALT
+263 FSANKYSALT
-273 SSRRGLASGYGL
+273 SSRKGLYSGYGL
-285 TGVERKQEPLV
+285 TGIERKQEPLV
-296 SIEINAAV
+296 SIDINAAV
-304 KPKTVQRT
+304 KPKTIQKT
-312 PLTLSKID
+312 SLTLSIPG
-320 IGAPSVSIQPI
+320 INAPNVPI
-331 EPVETR
+331 PTINPSAPI
-337 NLELPH
+337 NLELPR

-350 VVIAKPNAEPFTGFY
+350 VVIAKPNAEPFTGYY
-365 FDSRWLHRELK
+365 FDGTWNHRELR

-391 GNIDNRNPTPA
+391 ENIDNRNPTPA

-413 EGTRIVNENNRYTNA
+413 EGTRIVGENNRYTNA
-428 YYIDNQTNV
+428 YYINSQTNAD
-437 SKIEND
+437 KIANN
-443 TFYLRGHYPTDTYDD
+443 TFYLRGHYPTDTYNDS
-458 NNTRAHLGISDNAQR
+458 NTRAHLGISNNAQR

-482 IPDEGVVGVHLLGDL
+482 IPDEGVVGVHALGDL
-497 NVKNIVFN
+497 NIKNIVFN

-627 PAGAGY
+627 PAGVGY

-638 MIKLSNVKLYGD
+638 MIRLSNVKLYGD

-662 GDIAKVHME
+662 GDVAKVHME

-690 LYQGEIDFSAK
+690 IYQGEIDFSAK
-701 IGEKLTIDNRN
+701 IGEKLTIDNQAQ
-712 KQTAEGNLNNTGYTN
+712 QTAEGNLNNAGYTN

-757 PTAAEISAHSTDPT
+757 PTAAEINAHKTDPA
-771 WDRWFWHKWNSATQ
+771 WARWFFQKWDGTSLQLDTTRLASSY
-785 QIEINKTGYGAGFY
+785 GYANG
-799 YAASNDFSKDPI
+799 NDFSKDPI

-848 NYHITGVSSDITD
+848 NYHIIGVSSDITD

-870 ADASTGTIV
+870 ADASTETIV

-914 ARKALTDTTATTA
+914 ARKALTDTKATTA

-972 GSIIAYGKNKGIVTV
+972 GSIIAYAKNKGQVTV

-1057 GMVATDNGYAK
+1057 GIVATDNGYAK

-1088 TGKIDFTGT
+1088 TGKIDFTRT

-1254 NNGTVNITGANSRS
+1254 NKGTVNITGANSGS

-1296 GSKILNNANGKI
+1296 GSKISNNANGKI
-1308 SISSPSQNGIGI
+1308 SISSPSQHGIGI
-1320 AGFLTGTSAQEY
+1320 AGFLTGTSTQEY

-1349 PSTVKTIDITNNG
+1349 PNTVKTIDITNNG

-1374 ADNTTSKIAGS
+1374 ADNTS

-1429 KDDISVGTKGIGVYT
+1429 KDDISVGKKGIGVAA
-1444 EDSSVNLLTD
+1444 EDSTVNLLTD
-1454 YGFQIKDK
+1454 YGFQIKDS
-1462 GVGIYAENSETSTG
+1462 GVGLYAENSETSTG
-1476 TMNVRYTGAT
+1476 TMNVRYTGANAT
-1486 TEAGTG
+1486 VGTGPSAIKAVGTG
-1492 AYFKGTGSNSLT
+1492 AYFKGTGSNLLT
-1504 NKLDINV
+1504 NKLNV
-1511 DNISN
+1511 NVENVSN
-1516 TTKGMI
+1516 TKEGMI
-1522 GIYAK
+1522 GIYA
-1527 DANFTNEGDI
+1527 AGGTFTNEGNI
-1537 QVINTDTLGFGI
+1537 KVTNTDTLGFGI
-1549 IAINN
+1549 IA
-1554 LVPNTKVI
+1554 LGADVT
-1562 NKGNITL
+1562 NKGTITL
-1569 GDSLNPREP
+1569 EDSLNYKKP
-1578 NIGMYTR
+1578 NIGMYTTGS
-1585 EKIIPQ
+1585 ENLKNIGKIT
-1591 ELPYI
+1591 
-1596 LENKG
+1596 
-1601 NIKVGKNGIGIYGKN
+1601 VGKNGIGIYGKN

-1637 GVYTESGNGNLES
+1637 GVYTEAGVGENIKLES

-1655 GKDGVGVYVVGN
+1655 GKDGVGVYAVGN
-1667 GGTIT
+1667 GGTIRAT
-1672 AANTFNMTLG
+1672 NTFNMTLG

-1829 IINRGTINV
+1829 IINKGTINV

-2208 TSGEYKTSTA
+2208 TSGEYKTKTA

-2254 TFKFK
+2254 TFRFK

-2268 LQGKI
+2268 LQGKV

-2335 LSEDFSLRPYASLKL
+2335 LSEDFSFRPYASLKL

-2363 EIKLDVKA
+2363 EMRLNVKA

-2376 VRPEIG
+2376 VKPEIG

-2403 YENELGRVANGKNKA
+2403 YENELGRIANGKNKA
-2418 KVAGTDAD
+2418 KVSGTNAD

>member
-1 MNSNNLDTMEKNL
+1 MNSNNLDNMEKNL

-59 DIKKEKSEIK
+59 DVKKEKSEIK

-117 TVLLASADNTNTL
+117 TVLLASADNTSTL

-144 EARTQVPTISEIN
+144 ETRTQVPTTAEIN
-157 ASKDNLRNSVGN
+157 ANKDNLRNSVGN

-285 TGVERKQEPLV
+285 TSVERKQEPLV

-304 KPKTVQRT
+304 KPKTIQKDA
-312 PLTLSKID
+312 LTLSIPV
-320 IGAPSVSIQPI
+320 IGVLGIQPPNKNPS
-331 EPVETR
+331 EPI
-337 NLELPH
+337 NIELPE

-350 VVIAKPNAEPFTGFY
+350 VVIAKPNAEPFTGYY
-365 FDSRWLHRELK
+365 FDGTANRRELR
-376 DNISIYSGIDPASLI
+376 NGISIYSGIDPASLI

-413 EGTRIVNENNRYTNA
+413 EGTRIVGENNRYTNA
-428 YYIDNQTNV
+428 YYINSQTNAD
-437 SKIEND
+437 KIENN

-458 NNTRAHLGISDNAQR
+458 SNTRAHLGVSNNGHKI
-473 VYNDGHGHG
+473 YNDGHGHG
-482 IPDEGVVGVHLLGDL
+482 IPDEGFVGVHTVGDL
-497 NVKNIVFN
+497 NIKNIVFN

-510 GAVTN
+510 GAVTT
-515 ETWRHGILDFDNVT
+515 ETWRHGIVDLDNIT

-540 YNMPVARYTYK
+540 YNMPIARYTYK
-551 YGKNVGG
+551 YFRTGKEWRTSVGG
-558 IGREW
+558 
-563 RVLAGGFSGKA
+563 FTGKA
-574 NVNMYGRNNS
+574 NVNVYGKNNS
-584 VYLTTGLSYMKH
+584 VYLTTGISYMKH
-596 WQNEG
+596 WENEG

-620 TLSKLVN
+620 TLSKLVS
-627 PAGAGY
+627 PTSVDY
-633 LHNTN
+633 SKYTNTV
-638 MIKLSNVKLYGD
+638 KLANVKLYGD
-650 ENIGMYFGSRIK
+650 ENIGMYFGSRMK
-662 GDIAKVHME
+662 GNAAKVHRE
-671 APNEIESLYGYN
+671 WGNELEGVYGFN
-683 NKAAHIG
+683 SKAAHIG

-701 IGEKLTIDNRN
+701 IGEKLTIDNQN
-712 KQTAEGNLNNTGYTN
+712 QQTTEGNLNNAGYTN
-727 ETVDGA
+727 KTVDGS

-747 ARGDVMEGPT
+747 ARGDIMEET
-757 PTAAEISAHSTDPT
+757 PPSQATILANAADPKYKKWFLHPWNPGTQELLPVDYTKVGSAY
-771 WDRWFWHKWNSATQ
+771 
-785 QIEINKTGYGAGFY
+785 GYAY
-799 YAASNDFSKDPI
+799 YNDYSKDPI

-848 NYHITGVSSDITD
+848 NLHITGVSSDITD

-893 GSEDA
+893 GNDDT

-905 DAVAINNGA
+905 DTVAINNGA

-972 GSIIAYGKNKGIVTV
+972 GSIIAYAKNKGVVTV

-1009 AFAEAGGKAELKGA
+1009 AFAEAGGRAELKGA

-1035 AGSEAILSSTNNDVT
+1035 AGSEAILSSTNNDIV

-1088 TGKIDFTGT
+1088 TGKIDFTRT

-1254 NNGTVNITGANSRS
+1254 NNGTVNITGANSGS

-1296 GSKILNNANGKI
+1296 GSKISNNANGKI
-1308 SISSPSQNGIGI
+1308 SISSPSQHGIGI

-1349 PSTVKTIDITNNG
+1349 PNTIKTIDITNNG

-1374 ADNTTSKIAGS
+1374 ADNTS

-1411 DSVGIYAKK
+1411 DSVGIYTKK

-1429 KDDISVGTKGIGVYT
+1429 KDDISVGKNGIGVAT
-1444 EDSSVNLLTD
+1444 EDSTVNLLTD
-1454 YGFQIKDK
+1454 YGFQIKDN
-1462 GVGIYAENSETSTG
+1462 GVGLYAKNTDTSTG
-1476 TMNVRYTGAT
+1476 TMNVRYTGAN
-1486 TEAGTG
+1486 APSVVGTG
-1492 AYFKGTGSNSLT
+1492 AYFEMTGSPIT
-1504 NKLDINV
+1504 NKLNV
-1511 DNISN
+1511 NVENVSN
-1516 TTKGMI
+1516 TKEGMI
-1522 GIYAK
+1522 GIYA
-1527 DANFTNEGDI
+1527 AGGTFTNEGNVKI
-1537 QVINTDTLGFGI
+1537 VNNDTLGFGI
-1549 IAINN
+1549 IASGAN
-1554 LVPNTKVI
+1554 VT
-1562 NKGNITL
+1562 NKGDITL
-1569 GDSLNPREP
+1569 EDSSNVTKP
-1578 NIGMYTR
+1578 NIGMYTAGSDSLKNMG
-1585 EKIIPQ
+1585 KIS
-1591 ELPYI
+1591 
-1596 LENKG
+1596 
-1601 NIKVGKNGIGIYGKN
+1601 VGKNGIGIYGKN

-1637 GVYTESGNGNLES
+1637 GVYTEAGAGENIKLES

-1655 GKDGVGVYVVGN
+1655 GKDGVGVYAVGN
-1667 GGTIT
+1667 GGTIR

-1682 DGSSDADKG
+1682 DGSSDANKG

-1780 IENISG
+1780 IENRSG

-2176 QSTGSILDKEFNY
+2176 QSTGAILDKEFNY

-2208 TSGEYKTSTA
+2208 TSGEYKTETA
-2218 GVIDYTNNAYGVAY
+2218 GVIDYKNNAYGVAY

-2254 TFKFK
+2254 TFRFK

-2268 LQGKI
+2268 LQGKV

-2363 EIKLDVKA
+2363 EMRLDVKA

-2376 VRPEIG
+2376 VKPEIG

-2403 YENELGRVANGKNKA
+2403 YENELGRIANGKNKA
-2418 KVAGTDAD
+2418 KVSGTNAD

>member
-1 MNSNNLDTMEKNL
+1 MTNNLRGIRKGLCAFAKKCKGFKYTDSALITFLITGAVSVSSNLFSAEKDGN
-14 RSIAKRYE
+14 IE
-22 NVKYS
+22 N
-27 IGLAVLFLMKGTS
+27 
-40 AFSDDNHVQEI
+40 Q
-51 EKQKDIFT
+51 KQILST
-59 DIKKEKSEIK
+59 DIKDFNVLIK
-69 EKKSVKQANQKIKA
+69 E
-83 SWANMQFGANDM
+83 
-95 YSNYFFTPKAKVDK
+95 
-109 ASIVKSEK
+109 
-117 TVLLASADNTNTL
+117 
-130 PMFAKLLTDIEETT
+130 
-144 EARTQVPTISEIN
+144 AR
-157 ASKDNLRNSVGN
+157 K
-169 LQNKINSARQ
+169 
-179 ENNKE
+179 ENNK
-184 IEGLKLELTQLMEQG
+184 LMKNTNLELVKLMEQG
-199 DQVVKS
+199 DHVVKA

-273 SSRRGLASGYGL
+273 SSRRGLTSGYGL

-304 KPKTVQRT
+304 KPKTIQKT
-312 PLTLSKID
+312 PLALSIPG
-320 IGAPSVSIQPI
+320 INAPNVPI
-331 EPVETR
+331 PTINPSAPI
-337 NLELPH
+337 NLELPE

-350 VVIAKPNAEPFTGFY
+350 VVIAKPNAEPFTGYY
-365 FDSRWLHRELK
+365 FDGTASRSPLQS
-376 DNISIYSGIDPASLI
+376 NISIYSGIDPASLL
-391 GNIDNRNPTPA
+391 GNINNTNPTPA
-402 AMTGSYNGRAF
+402 AKLGSYNGRQL
-413 EGTRIVNENNRYTNA
+413 EGTLISNDNNRYTNT
-428 YYIDNQTNV
+428 YYINNQTNAT
-437 SKIEND
+437 KIENN

-458 NNTRAHLGISDNAQR
+458 SNTRAHKGISDNAQR
-473 VYNDGHGHG
+473 VYNDGHGNG
-482 IPDEGVVGVHLLGDL
+482 IPDEGVVGVHARGDL
-497 NVKNIVFN
+497 AFKNLVFN

-510 GAVTN
+510 GAITN
-515 ETWRHGILDFDNVT
+515 ETWQHGIFDFDNVT

-551 YGKNVGG
+551 YGKAVGG

-584 VYLTTGLSYMKH
+584 VYLSTGMSYMKH
-596 WQNEG
+596 WENEG

-701 IGEKLTIDNRN
+701 IGEKLTIDNQAQ
-712 KQTAEGNLNNTGYTN
+712 QTAEGNLNNTGYTN

-747 ARGDVMEGPT
+747 ARGDIMEGPT
-757 PTAAEISAHSTDPT
+757 PTAAEINAHKTDPA
-771 WDRWFWHKWNSATQ
+771 WERWFNHKWNSTTQ
-785 QIEINKTGYGAGFY
+785 QIELDTTRYGAGFY

-848 NYHITGVSSDITD
+848 NYHIIGVSSDITD

-914 ARKALTDTTATTA
+914 ARKALTDATATTA

-1009 AFAEAGGKAELKGA
+1009 AFAEAGGRAELKGA

-1088 TGKIDFTGT
+1088 TGKIDFTRT

-1187 KAYYTNGK
+1187 KAYYTNGE
-1195 FKIATNINLDDTT
+1195 FKIAVNINRDNAT
-1208 DIFNGIVMGNEE
+1208 DVFNGIVMGNEK

-1228 ITSNAGKGLAQAA
+1228 ITSNTGKGLAQAA

-1254 NNGTVNITGANSRS
+1254 NNGTVNITGANSGS

-1296 GSKILNNANGKI
+1296 GSKISNNANGKI
-1308 SISSPSQNGIGI
+1308 SISSPSQHGIGI

-1349 PSTVKTIDITNNG
+1349 PNTVKTIDITNDG

-1374 ADNTTSKIAGS
+1374 ADNTS
-1385 KIAGFDNHVTKENAV
+1385 KIAGFNNHVTKENAV

-1429 KDDISVGTKGIGVYT
+1429 KDDISVGKNGIGVAV
-1444 EDSSVNLLTD
+1444 EDSTVNLLTD
-1454 YGFQIKDK
+1454 YGFQIKDN
-1462 GVGIYAENSETSTG
+1462 GVGLYAKNTDTSTG
-1476 TMNVRYTGAT
+1476 TMNVRYTGAN
-1486 TEAGTG
+1486 APSVVGTG
-1492 AYFKGTGSNSLT
+1492 AYFEMTGSPIT
-1504 NKLDINV
+1504 NKLNV
-1511 DNISN
+1511 NVENVSN
-1516 TTKGMI
+1516 TKEGMI
-1522 GIYAK
+1522 GIYA
-1527 DANFTNEGDI
+1527 AGGTFTNEGNVKI
-1537 QVINTDTLGFGI
+1537 VNNDTLGFGI
-1549 IAINN
+1549 IASGAN
-1554 LVPNTKVI
+1554 VI
-1562 NKGNITL
+1562 NKGDITL
-1569 GDSLNPREP
+1569 EDSSNVTKP
-1578 NIGMYTR
+1578 NIGMYTAGSDSLKNMG
-1585 EKIIPQ
+1585 KIS
-1591 ELPYI
+1591 
-1596 LENKG
+1596 
-1601 NIKVGKNGIGIYGKN
+1601 VGKNGIGIYGKN

-1655 GKDGVGVYVVGN
+1655 GKDGVGVYAVGN
-1667 GGTIT
+1667 GGTIR
-1672 AANTFNMTLG
+1672 AANTFSMTLG

-1942 NITGD
+1942 NIIGD

-2208 TSGEYKTSTA
+2208 TNGEYKTKTA
-2218 GVIDYTNNAYGVAY
+2218 GVIDYKNNAYGVAY

-2363 EIKLDVKA
+2363 EMRLDVKA

-2376 VRPEIG
+2376 VKPEIG

-2403 YENELGRVANGKNKA
+2403 YENELGRIANGKNKA
-2418 KVAGTDAD
+2418 KVSGTNAD

>member
-1 MNSNNLDTMEKNL
+1 
-14 RSIAKRYE
+14 
-22 NVKYS
+22 
-27 IGLAVLFLMKGTS
+27 
-40 AFSDDNHVQEI
+40 
-51 EKQKDIFT
+51 
-59 DIKKEKSEIK
+59 
-69 EKKSVKQANQKIKA
+69 
-83 SWANMQFGANDM
+83 
-95 YSNYFFTPKAKVDK
+95 
-109 ASIVKSEK
+109 
-117 TVLLASADNTNTL
+117 
-130 PMFAKLLTDIEETT
+130 
-144 EARTQVPTISEIN
+144 
-157 ASKDNLRNSVGN
+157 
-169 LQNKINSARQ
+169 
-179 ENNKE
+179 
-184 IEGLKLELTQLMEQG
+184 
-199 DQVVKS
+199 
-205 PWSSWQFGANYMYN
+205 MYN

-234 YAFEGIFTRSL
+234 YAFEGIFTRSS

-304 KPKTVQRT
+304 KPKTIQKT
-312 PLTLSKID
+312 PLALSIPG
-320 IGAPSVSIQPI
+320 INAPNVPI
-331 EPVETR
+331 PTINPSTPI
-337 NLELPH
+337 NLELPE

-350 VVIAKPNAEPFTGFY
+350 VVIAKPNAEPFTGYY
-365 FDSRWLHRELK
+365 FDGTASRSPLQS
-376 DNISIYSGIDPASLI
+376 NISIYSGIDPASLI
-391 GNIDNRNPTPA
+391 GNINNTNPTPA
-402 AMTGSYNGRAF
+402 AKLGSYNGRQL
-413 EGTRIVNENNRYTNA
+413 EGTRIRNEDNRYTNT
-428 YYIDNQTNV
+428 YYLNSQVNID
-437 SKIEND
+437 KIANS
-443 TFYLRGHYPTDTYDD
+443 TFYLRGHYTTDSYNDS
-458 NNTRAHLGISDNAQR
+458 NTRAHLGISNNAQR
-473 VYNDGHGHG
+473 VYNDGHGNG
-482 IPDEGVVGVHLLGDL
+482 IPDEGVVGVHARGDL
-497 NVKNIVFN
+497 EFKNLVFN

-510 GAVTN
+510 GAITN
-515 ETWRHGILDFDNVT
+515 ETWQHGILDFDNVT

-638 MIKLSNVKLYGD
+638 MIRLSNVKLYGD

-690 LYQGEIDFSAK
+690 IYQGEIDFSAK
-701 IGEKLTIDNRN
+701 IGEKLTIDNQAQ
-712 KQTAEGNLNNTGYTN
+712 QTAEGNLNNTGYTN

-747 ARGDVMEGPT
+747 ARGDIMEGPT

-914 ARKALTDTTATTA
+914 ARKALTDTKATTA

-972 GSIIAYGKNKGIVTV
+972 GSIIAYGKNKGQVTV

-1057 GMVATDNGYAK
+1057 GIVATDNGYAK

-1088 TGKIDFTGT
+1088 TGKIDFTGA

-1254 NNGTVNITGANSRS
+1254 NNGTVNITGANSGS

-1296 GSKILNNANGKI
+1296 GSKISNNANGKI
-1308 SISSPSQNGIGI
+1308 SISSPSQHGIGI
-1320 AGFLTGTSAQEY
+1320 AGFLTGTSTQEY

-1349 PSTVKTIDITNNG
+1349 PNTIKTIDITNNG

-1374 ADNTTSKIAGS
+1374 ADNTS

-1420 AIVNLSGTG
+1420 VIVNLSGTG
-1429 KDDISVGTKGIGVYT
+1429 KDDISVGKNGIGVAT
-1444 EDSSVNLLTD
+1444 EDSTVNLLTD

-1476 TMNVRYTGAT
+1476 TMNVRYTGST

-1511 DNISN
+1511 DNVSN

-1527 DANFTNEGDI
+1527 DANFTNEGKI
-1537 QVINTDTLGFGI
+1537 KVTNTDTLGFGI
-1549 IAINN
+1549 IASTAD
-1554 LVPNTKVI
+1554 VT
-1562 NKGNITL
+1562 NKGVITL
-1569 GDSLNPREP
+1569 EDSSDPTKP
-1578 NIGMYTR
+1578 NIGLYTVDSSPLKNMG
-1585 EKIIPQ
+1585 KIT
-1591 ELPYI
+1591 
-1596 LENKG
+1596 
-1601 NIKVGKNGIGIYGKN
+1601 VGKNGIGIYGKN
-1616 FSNGDSATLP
+1616 FSNGDAISQP

-1637 GVYTESGNGNLES
+1637 GVYTENGNGYLES
-1650 GSIKA
+1650 GSIKTD
-1655 GKDGVGVYVVGN
+1655 KDGVGVYIAGN
-1667 GGTIT
+1667 GGTIRAT
-1672 AANTFNMTLG
+1672 NTFNMTLG
-1682 DGSSDADKG
+1682 DGSSGNNKG
-1691 AFGFVN
+1691 TFGFVN
-1697 VGSNNKIYSDI
+1697 VGTNNVIHSDI
-1708 SNVTLQNNSIYIY
+1708 SNVTLQNNSVYIY
-1721 SKDTSGTSANPQI
+1721 SKDTSGTLANPQI
-1734 INNTNITATGKN
+1734 TNNTNITATGNN
-1746 NYGIYSAGYVVN
+1746 NYGLYSAGYVVN
-1758 NGNMNLSAGS
+1758 NGNMNLAAGT
-1768 GNVGVYSVNGGT
+1768 GNIGVYSIKAGT
-1780 IENISG
+1780 IENRNG
-1786 AITVGGS
+1786 VITVGGS
-1793 VPVNDEYGIGMAAGY
+1793 VPGEDEYGIGMAAGY

-1820 QRPVQTTGN
+1820 QRPEQTTGN

-1838 NGQYSLGMYA
+1838 NGQYSMGMYG
-1848 SGNGST
+1848 SGNGT
-1854 AKNYGTINLNANNT
+1854 TVNNYGTINLNSDNT
-1868 TGMYLTDKAVGHNY
+1868 TGMYLTDNAVGTNY
-1882 GTITNAAGVKD
+1882 GTITNTSGVKN
-1893 VTGVVVKNGAKFINE
+1893 VTAVVVKNGARFVND
-1908 ATGVVSLNATN
+1908 TSGVVRLNAAN
-1919 ALGILRTKDEGETLG
+1919 AIGILATKDEGKPLG
-1934 IIENYGTF
+1934 TYIINYGTF

-1947 GSEVEK
+1947 GSEKEK
-1953 VSESKDLNKSLGKG
+1953 KSVARDLNKNLGLG

-1978 ATTGTIKLNDIIQ
+1978 ATTGTIKLNDIVQI
-1991 SPEIVETKKLELEE
+1991 PEIIDTKKLELEE
-2005 TQVSTIGMYINTSG
+2005 TQVSTVGMYINTSG
-2019 VKFTKPIT
+2019 TKFTKPIT
-2027 GLSELSQLRKADLI
+2027 GLSALTQLRKADLI
-2041 IGAEAAQSTT
+2041 IGAEATQSTT
-2051 AKYIQVGNTILKPYN
+2051 SKYIQVGENILKPYN
-2066 DTILNNPQINKWT
+2066 DTILHNPQINKWS
-2079 IYSGSLTWMANIGQN
+2079 IYSGSLTWMANISQN

-2099 IENAYLAK
+2099 IQNAYLAK
-2107 IPYPVFAK
+2107 IPYAVFAK

-2120 NFTDGLEQRYG
+2120 NFTDGLDQRYG
-2131 KEGIGS
+2131 KETLGN
-2137 RENTLFQ
+2137 RENELFQ

-2154 VLLFQAFD
+2154 VLLFQAYD
-2162 EMMGHQYANTQQRI
+2162 EMMGHQYANTQQRV
-2176 QSTGSILDKEFNY
+2176 QSTGAILDKEFNY
-2189 LRNEWSNPSKD
+2189 LRDEWKNVSKD
-2200 ANKIKTFG
+2200 SNKIKTFG
-2208 TSGEYKTSTA
+2208 TSGEYKTKTA
-2218 GVIDYTNNAYGVAY
+2218 GIIDYTNNAYGVAY
-2232 VHEDETVRL
+2232 IHEDETVKL
-2241 GESTGWYAGIVHN
+2241 GESTGWYTGIVHN
-2254 TFKFK
+2254 TFRFK

-2268 LQGKI
+2268 LQGKL
-2273 GIFKSVPFDHNN
+2273 GLFKSIPFDHNN
-2285 SLNWTV
+2285 GLNWTI
-2291 SGEIF
+2291 SGDIF
-2296 AGHNKMHRKFLVVD
+2296 AGYNKMNRKFLVVD
-2310 EVFNAKGRYHTYGAA
+2310 EVFNAKGRYHTYGLGL
-2325 VKNEISKEFR
+2325 KSQLNSEFR

-2350 EYGRVSKI
+2350 EYGKMSKI
-2358 REKSG
+2358 KEKSG
-2363 EIKLDVKA
+2363 EMKLDVKS

-2376 VRPEIG
+2376 IKPEIG

-2403 YENELGRVANGKNKA
+2403 YENELGRVSNGKNQA

-2434 DDRTGNVKTDLNL
+2434 DDRTGNVKTDFSV
-2447 GWDNQRIGVTAN
+2447 GWDNQRVGVTAN

-2464 KGDNVRAGVGLRVI
+2464 KGHNVRAGVGLRII

>member
-40 AFSDDNHVQEI
+40 AFSEDNHIQEA
-51 EKQKDIFT
+51 ERKKDILT
-59 DIKKEKSEIK
+59 DDQGA
-69 EKKSVKQANQKIKA
+69 KSVVKKRKAVTEANKKIKA

-95 YSNYFFTPKAKVDK
+95 YSNYFSIPKAKVDK

-117 TVLLASADNTNTL
+117 TILLASTDNTSTL

-144 EARTQVPTISEIN
+144 ETRTQVPTTAEIN

-219 EWSGAYKGRGDKAEK
+219 EWGGTYKGRGDKAEK

-285 TGVERKQEPLV
+285 TSVERKQEPLV

-304 KPKTVQRT
+304 KPKTIKKT
-312 PLTLSKID
+312 PLALSIPE
-320 IGAPSVSIQPI
+320 ISAPDVHKPTINPSPTI
-331 EPVETR
+331 
-337 NLELPH
+337 NLELPR

-365 FDSRWLHRELK
+365 FDGTWNHRELR

-402 AMTGSYNGRAF
+402 AMTGSYNGRQL
-413 EGTRIVNENNRYTNA
+413 EGTRIINENNRYTNA
-428 YYIDNQTNV
+428 YYINSQTNAT
-437 SKIEND
+437 KIENN
-443 TFYLRGHYPTDTYDD
+443 TFYLRGHYTTDSYNDS
-458 NNTRAHLGISDNAQR
+458 NTRAHLGISNNKKI
-473 VYNDGHGHG
+473 VYNDGHGNG
-482 IPDEGVVGVHLLGDL
+482 IPDEGVVGVHALGDL
-497 NVKNIVFN
+497 NIKNLEFN

-515 ETWRHGILDFDNVT
+515 ETWRHGILDFDNIT

-596 WQNEG
+596 WQNDG

-638 MIKLSNVKLYGD
+638 MIKLSNIKLYGD

-662 GDIAKVHME
+662 GDVAKVHME

-690 LYQGEIDFSAK
+690 IYQGEIDFSAK
-701 IGEKLTIDNRN
+701 IGEKLTIDNQN
-712 KQTAEGNLNNTGYTN
+712 QQTAEGNLNNTGYTN

-747 ARGDVMEGPT
+747 ARGDIMEGPT
-757 PTAAEISAHSTDPT
+757 PTAAEINAHKTDPA
-771 WDRWFWHKWNSATQ
+771 WERWFNHKWNSTTQ
-785 QIEINKTGYGAGFY
+785 QIELDTTRYGAGFY

-914 ARKALTDTTATTA
+914 ARKALTDTKATTA

-972 GSIIAYGKNKGIVTV
+972 GSIIAYAKNKGQVTV

-1009 AFAEAGGKAELKGA
+1009 AFAEAGGRAELKGA

-1254 NNGTVNITGANSRS
+1254 NNGTVNITGANSGS

-1285 MTDGIGLYGSS
+1285 MTDTIASKNDTIGLYGSS
-1296 GSKILNNANGKI
+1296 GSKISNNANGKI
-1308 SISSPSQNGIGI
+1308 SISSPSQHVIGI
-1320 AGFLTGTSAQEY
+1320 AAFLSGTSAQEY

-1349 PSTVKTIDITNNG
+1349 PNTIKTIDITNNG
-1362 EIEISGKAVGIY
+1362 KIEISGKAVGIY
-1374 ADNTTSKIAGS
+1374 ADNTS

-1411 DSVGIYAKK
+1411 DSIGILTKK

-1429 KDDISVGTKGIGVYT
+1429 KDDISVGKNGRGVAT
-1444 EDSSVNLLTD
+1444 EDSTVNLLTD
-1454 YGFQIKDK
+1454 YGFQIKDN
-1462 GVGIYAENSETSTG
+1462 GIGLYAKNTDTSTG
-1476 TMNVRYTGAT
+1476 TMNVKYTGAN
-1486 TEAGTG
+1486 AAGVVGTG
-1492 AYFKGTGSNSLT
+1492 AYFEMTGSPIT
-1504 NKLDINV
+1504 NKLNINV
-1511 DNISN
+1511 ENVPN
-1516 TTKGMI
+1516 TTEGMR
-1522 GIYAK
+1522 GIYA
-1527 DANFTNEGDI
+1527 AGGTFTNEGNVKI
-1537 QVINTDTLGFGI
+1537 VNNDTLGFGI
-1549 IAINN
+1549 IASGAD
-1554 LVPNTKVI
+1554 VT
-1562 NKGNITL
+1562 NKGTITL
-1569 GDSLNPREP
+1569 EDALNQDKA
-1578 NIGMYTR
+1578 NIGMYTAGSDSLKNMG
-1585 EKIIPQ
+1585 KIS
-1591 ELPYI
+1591 
-1596 LENKG
+1596 
-1601 NIKVGKNGIGIYGKN
+1601 VGKNGIGIYGKN
-1616 FSNGDSATLP
+1616 ITNGDTVTLP

-1637 GVYTESGNGNLES
+1637 GVYTEAGAGENIKLES

-1655 GKDGVGVYVVGN
+1655 GKDGVGVYAVGN
-1667 GGTIT
+1667 GGTIRAT
-1672 AANTFNMTLG
+1672 NTFNMTLG
-1682 DGSSDADKG
+1682 DGSSAANKG

-1708 SNVTLQNNSIYIY
+1708 SNVNLQNNSIYIY
-1721 SKDTSGTSANPQI
+1721 SKDTSGTLANPQI

-1942 NITGD
+1942 NITGAD
-1947 GSEVEK
+1947 SEVEK

-2131 KEGIGS
+2131 KEGIES

-2189 LRNEWSNPSKD
+2189 LRKEWSNPSKD

-2268 LQGKI
+2268 LQGKV

-2363 EIKLDVKA
+2363 EMRLDVKA

-2376 VRPEIG
+2376 VKPEIG

-2390 FGANTVKATVGVA
+2390 FGANTVKASVGVA
-2403 YENELGRVANGKNKA
+2403 YENELGRIANGKNKA
-2418 KVAGTDAD
+2418 KVSGTNAD

>member
-40 AFSDDNHVQEI
+40 AFSDDSMIKES
-51 EKQKDIFT
+51 ERQKEVLNDN
-59 DIKKEKSEIK
+59 KAEKSTVK

-109 ASIVKSEK
+109 DSIVKSEK
-117 TVLLASADNTNTL
+117 TVLLASTDNTSTL

-144 EARTQVPTISEIN
+144 ETRTQVPTTAEIN
-157 ASKDNLRNSVGN
+157 ANKDNLKNSVGN

-219 EWSGAYKGRGDKAEK
+219 EWGGAYKGRGDKAEK

-273 SSRRGLASGYGL
+273 SFRRGLASGYGL

-304 KPKTVQRT
+304 KPKTIQKT
-312 PLTLSKID
+312 PLALSIPG
-320 IGAPSVSIQPI
+320 INAPNVPI
-331 EPVETR
+331 PTINPSTPI
-337 NLELPH
+337 NLELPE

-350 VVIAKPNAEPFTGFY
+350 VVIAKPNAEPFTGYY
-365 FDSRWLHRELK
+365 FDGTWSHRELR
-376 DNISIYSGIDPASLI
+376 DNISIYSGIDPTSLI
-391 GNIDNRNPTPA
+391 GNINNTNPTPA
-402 AMTGSYNGRAF
+402 AMTGSYNGRQL
-413 EGTRIVNENNRYTNA
+413 EGTRIINEDNRYTNA
-428 YYIDNQTNV
+428 YYINSQTNAT
-437 SKIEND
+437 KLENN
-443 TFYLRGHYPTDTYDD
+443 TFYLRGHYPTDTYNDS
-458 NNTRAHLGISDNAQR
+458 NTRAHLGISNNAQR
-473 VYNDGHGHG
+473 VYNDGHGNG
-482 IPDEGVVGVHLLGDL
+482 IPDEGVVGVHALGDL
-497 NVKNIVFN
+497 NIKNIVFN

-633 LHNTN
+633 LQNTN

-690 LYQGEIDFSAK
+690 IYQGEIDFSAK
-701 IGEKLTIDNRN
+701 IGEKLTIDNQAQ
-712 KQTAEGNLNNTGYTN
+712 QTAEGNLNNAGYTN

-757 PTAAEISAHSTDPT
+757 PTAAEINAHKTDPA
-771 WDRWFWHKWNSATQ
+771 WARWFFQKWDGTSLQLDTTRLASSY
-785 QIEINKTGYGAGFY
+785 GYANG
-799 YAASNDFSKDPI
+799 NDFSKDPI

-848 NYHITGVSSDITD
+848 NYHIIGVSSDITD

-914 ARKALTDTTATTA
+914 ARKALTDTKATTA

-987 NGAVK
+987 NGTVK

-1088 TGKIDFTGT
+1088 TGKIDFTRT

-1254 NNGTVNITGANSRS
+1254 NNGTVNITGANSGS
-1268 IALKVDHGTI
+1268 IALKVNHGTI

-1296 GSKILNNANGKI
+1296 GSKISNNANGKI
-1308 SISSPSQNGIGI
+1308 SISSPSQHGIGI

-1349 PSTVKTIDITNNG
+1349 PNTVKTIDITNDG

-1374 ADNTTSKIAGS
+1374 ADNTS
-1385 KIAGFDNHVTKENAV
+1385 KIAGFNNHVTKENAV

-1429 KDDISVGTKGIGVYT
+1429 KDDISVGKKGIGVAT
-1444 EDSSVNLLTD
+1444 EDSTVNLLTD
-1454 YGFQIKDK
+1454 YGFQIKDS
-1462 GVGIYAENSETSTG
+1462 GVGLYAENTDTSTG
-1476 TMNVRYTGAT
+1476 TMNVRYIGANATVGTGPNAIK
-1486 TEAGTG
+1486 AVGTG
-1492 AYFKGTGSNSLT
+1492 AYFKGTGSNILT
-1504 NKLDINV
+1504 NKLNV
-1511 DNISN
+1511 NVENVSN
-1516 TTKGMI
+1516 TKEGMI
-1522 GIYAK
+1522 GIYA
-1527 DANFTNEGDI
+1527 AGGTFTNEGNVKI
-1537 QVINTDTLGFGI
+1537 VNNDTLGFGI
-1549 IAINN
+1549 IASGAN
-1554 LVPNTKVI
+1554 VT
-1562 NKGNITL
+1562 NKGDITL
-1569 GDSLNPREP
+1569 EDSLNQDKA
-1578 NIGMYTR
+1578 NIGMYTAGSDNLKNLG
-1585 EKIIPQ
+1585 KIT
-1591 ELPYI
+1591 
-1596 LENKG
+1596 
-1601 NIKVGKNGIGIYGKN
+1601 VGKNGIGIYAKN

-1637 GVYTESGNGNLES
+1637 GVYTEAGAGENIKLES

-1655 GKDGVGVYVVGN
+1655 GKDGVGVYAVGN
-1667 GGTIT
+1667 GGTIRAT
-1672 AANTFNMTLG
+1672 NTFNMTLG

-1708 SNVTLQNNSIYIY
+1708 SNVSLQNNSIYIY
-1721 SKDTSGTSANPQI
+1721 STDTSGTSANPQI

-2208 TSGEYKTSTA
+2208 TNGEYKTKTA

-2254 TFKFK
+2254 TFRFK

-2268 LQGKI
+2268 LQGKV

-2285 SLNWTV
+2285 SLNWTI

-2363 EIKLDVKA
+2363 EMRLDVKA

-2403 YENELGRVANGKNKA
+2403 YENELGRIANGKNKA
-2418 KVAGTDAD
+2418 KVSGTNAD

>member
-1 MNSNNLDTMEKNL
+1 MTNNLRGIRKGLCAFAKKCKGFKYTDSALITFLITGAVSISSNLFSAEKDGN
-14 RSIAKRYE
+14 IE
-22 NVKYS
+22 N
-27 IGLAVLFLMKGTS
+27 
-40 AFSDDNHVQEI
+40 Q
-51 EKQKDIFT
+51 KQILST
-59 DIKKEKSEIK
+59 DIKDFNVLIK
-69 EKKSVKQANQKIKA
+69 E
-83 SWANMQFGANDM
+83 
-95 YSNYFFTPKAKVDK
+95 
-109 ASIVKSEK
+109 
-117 TVLLASADNTNTL
+117 
-130 PMFAKLLTDIEETT
+130 
-144 EARTQVPTISEIN
+144 AR
-157 ASKDNLRNSVGN
+157 K
-169 LQNKINSARQ
+169 
-179 ENNKE
+179 ENNKL
-184 IEGLKLELTQLMEQG
+184 LKNTNLELIKLMEQG
-199 DQVVKS
+199 DHVVKA
-205 PWSSWQFGANYMYN
+205 PWSSWQFGANYMYSKWN
-219 EWSGAYKGRGDKAEK
+219 GTYKGKGDKAEK
-234 YAFEGIFTRSL
+234 YSYEGIFARSL

-257 KYDQLE
+257 KYESLE

-285 TGVERKQEPLV
+285 TAVERKQEPLV

-304 KPKTVQRT
+304 KPKTIQKT
-312 PLTLSKID
+312 PLALSIPG
-320 IGAPSVSIQPI
+320 INAPNVPI
-331 EPVETR
+331 PTINPSAPI
-337 NLELPH
+337 NLELPE

-365 FDSRWLHRELK
+365 FDGTWSHRELR
-376 DNISIYSGIDPASLI
+376 DNISIYSGIDPTSLI
-391 GNIDNRNPTPA
+391 GNINNTNPTPA
-402 AMTGSYNGRAF
+402 AMTGSYNGRQL
-413 EGTRIVNENNRYTNA
+413 EGTRIVGENNRYTNA
-428 YYIDNQTNV
+428 YYINSQTNAD
-437 SKIEND
+437 KIENN

-458 NNTRAHLGISDNAQR
+458 SNTRAHLGISDNGQR
-473 VYNDGHGHG
+473 AYNDGHGHG
-482 IPDEGVVGVHLLGDL
+482 IPDEGIVGVHAL
-497 NVKNIVFN
+497 NNLKFKNLVFN

-510 GAVTN
+510 GAMTN
-515 ETWRHGILDFDNVT
+515 ETWRHGILDLDNVT

-551 YGKNVGG
+551 YWI
-558 IGREW
+558 IGDDGVRREW

-584 VYLTTGLSYMKH
+584 VYLTTGMSYMKH
-596 WQNEG
+596 WENQG

-620 TLSKLVN
+620 TLSKLIS
-627 PAGAGY
+627 PTDPGY

-638 MIKLSNVKLYGD
+638 MIKLSNIKLYGD

-662 GDIAKVHME
+662 GNAAKVHME
-671 APNEIESLYGYN
+671 GANELESVYGYN

-701 IGEKLTIDNRN
+701 IGEKLTIDNQN
-712 KQTAEGNLNNTGYTN
+712 QQTAEGNLNNAGYTDK
-727 ETVDGA
+727 TVDGA

-747 ARGDVMEGPT
+747 ARGDVMEGVPPT
-757 PTAAEISAHSTDPT
+757 VAEINAHSTDPA
-771 WDRWFWHKWNSATQ
+771 WDRWFLYKWNNTTQ
-785 QIEINKTGYGAGFY
+785 RLEVDKNNIGPGYGFPM
-799 YAASNDFSKDPI
+799 SNDFSKDPI

-848 NYHITGVSSDITD
+848 NYHIIGVSSDITD

-914 ARKALTDTTATTA
+914 ARKALTDTKATTA

-972 GSIIAYGKNKGIVTV
+972 GSIIAYGKNKGVVTV

-1009 AFAEAGGKAELKGA
+1009 AFAEAGGRAELKGA

-1035 AGSEAILSSTNNDVT
+1035 TGSEAILSSTNNDIV

-1057 GMVATDNGYAK
+1057 GIVATDNGYAK

-1088 TGKIDFTGT
+1088 TGKIDFTRT

-1106 VLPHEE
+1106 ILPQEE

-1254 NNGTVNITGANSRS
+1254 NNGTVNIAGANSGS

-1296 GSKILNNANGKI
+1296 GSKISNNANGKI
-1308 SISSPSQNGIGI
+1308 SISSPSQHGIGI

-1349 PSTVKTIDITNNG
+1349 PNTVKTIDITNDG

-1374 ADNTTSKIAGS
+1374 ADNTS

-1429 KDDISVGTKGIGVYT
+1429 KDDISVGKNGIGVAA
-1444 EDSSVNLLTD
+1444 EDSTVNLLTD
-1454 YGFQIKDK
+1454 YGFQIKDS
-1462 GVGIYAENSETSTG
+1462 GVGLYAKNTDTSTG
-1476 TMNVRYTGAT
+1476 TMNVKYTGAN
-1486 TEAGTG
+1486 AAGVVGTG
-1492 AYFKGTGSNSLT
+1492 AYFEMTGSPIT
-1504 NKLDINV
+1504 NKLNINV
-1511 DNISN
+1511 ENVPN
-1516 TTKGMI
+1516 ATEGMI

-1527 DANFTNEGDI
+1527 NGNFINEGNVKI
-1537 QVINTDTLGFGI
+1537 TNTNTLGFGI
-1549 IAINN
+1549 ISSGTD
-1554 LVPNTKVI
+1554 VT
-1562 NKGNITL
+1562 NKGDITL
-1569 GDSLNPREP
+1569 EDSLNPTKP
-1578 NIGMYTR
+1578 NIGMYTAGSSPLR
-1585 EKIIPQ
+1585 NMGKIT
-1591 ELPYI
+1591 
-1596 LENKG
+1596 
-1601 NIKVGKNGIGIYGKN
+1601 VGKNGIGIYAKN

-1637 GVYTESGNGNLES
+1637 GVYTESGNGHLES

-1655 GKDGVGVYVVGN
+1655 GKDGVGVYVAGN

-1758 NGNMNLSAGS
+1758 NGNMNLSAGT

-1780 IENISG
+1780 IENRSG

-2131 KEGIGS
+2131 VEALGS
-2137 RENTLFQ
+2137 RENQLFQ

-2154 VLLFQAFD
+2154 VLLYQAFD
-2162 EMMGHQYANTQQRI
+2162 EMMGHQYANVQQRI
-2176 QSTGSILDKEFNY
+2176 NETGNTLDKEFKY
-2189 LRNEWSNPSKD
+2189 LKNEWRNPTKD
-2200 ANKIKTFG
+2200 NNKIKVFG
-2208 TSGEYKTSTA
+2208 MKNEYKTDTA
-2218 GVIDYTNNAYGVAY
+2218 GIIDYTSDAYGVAY
-2232 VHEDETVRL
+2232 VHENEAIKL
-2241 GESTGWYAGIVHN
+2241 GNSSGWYAGAVTN
-2254 TFKFK
+2254 RFKFK
-2259 DIGNSKEEQ
+2259 DIGKSKENQ
-2268 LQGKI
+2268 TMIKA
-2273 GIFKSVPFDHNN
+2273 GIFKTMSPMTDHNG
-2285 SLNWTV
+2285 SLRWTV
-2291 SGEIF
+2291 
-2296 AGHNKMHRKFLVVD
+2296 AGDVFVGRNEMKRKFLVVD
-2310 EVFNAKGRYHTYGAA
+2310 EVFNAKSDYTSYGAA
-2325 VKNEISKEFR
+2325 LKTDLGYDIR
-2335 LSEDFSLRPYASLKL
+2335 MSERTHLRPYGSLKL
-2350 EYGRVSKI
+2350 EYGRFNDI
-2358 REKSG
+2358 REDEG
-2363 EIKLDVKA
+2363 EIRLEVEG

-2376 VRPEIG
+2376 VKPE
-2382 AELAYRHY
+2382 
-2390 FGANTVKATVGVA
+2390 VGVEFKYVQPLAVKTQLSVGLTAA
-2403 YENELGRVANGKNKA
+2403 YENELGKVADINNRA
-2418 KVAGTDAD
+2418 KVRFTDAD
-2426 YFNIRGEK
+2426 KFGIRGEK
-2434 DDRTGNVKTDLNL
+2434 EDRRGNGKFDLNI
-2447 GWDNQRIGVTAN
+2447 GIDNTRFGVTLNA
-2459 IGYDT
+2459 GYDT
-2464 KGDNVRAGVGLRVI
+2464 KGHNVRGGIGFRAI
-2478 F
+2478 Y

>member
-1 MNSNNLDTMEKNL
+1 MNNNLDTMEKNL

-27 IGLAVLFLMKGTS
+27 VGLAVLFLMKGIS
-40 AFSDDNHVQEI
+40 AFSDDNKIQEI
-51 EKQKDIFT
+51 EKQKDILT
-59 DIKKEKSEIK
+59 DVKKEKSEIK
-69 EKKSVKQANQKIKA
+69 EKKSVKQANQKLKA
-83 SWANMQFGANDM
+83 SWTNMQFGANDM
-95 YSNYFFTPKAKVDK
+95 YSNYFFAPKAKVDK
-109 ASIVKSEK
+109 ASLVKSEK
-117 TVLLASADNTNTL
+117 TILVASADNTSTL

-144 EARTQVPTISEIN
+144 ETRTQVLTTAEIR

-169 LQNKINSARQ
+169 LQNKINIARQ

-205 PWSSWQFGANYMYN
+205 PWSSWQFGANYMYEKWN
-219 EWSGAYKGRGDKAEK
+219 GAYKGRGDKKEK
-234 YAFEGIFTRSL
+234 YAFEGIFTRSNDL
-245 NSFERVVSPLSE
+245 FLRNISPLDNKDRDIYE
-257 KYDQLE
+257 KYTKSVKD
-263 FSTNKYSALT
+263 NVINSALT
-273 SSRRGLASGYGL
+273 STLLQRGKSISYGL
-285 TGVERKQEPLV
+285 VTNTNTQEPLV

-304 KPKTVQRT
+304 KPKTIQKT
-312 PLTLSKID
+312 PLALSIPG
-320 IGAPSVSIQPI
+320 INAPNVPI
-331 EPVETR
+331 PTINLSAPI

-350 VVIAKPNAEPFTGFY
+350 VVIAKPNAEPFTGYY
-365 FDSRWLHRELK
+365 FDGTWSHRELR
-376 DNISIYSGIDPASLI
+376 DNISIYSGIDPTSLI
-391 GNIDNRNPTPA
+391 GNINNTNPTPA

-413 EGTRIVNENNRYTNA
+413 EGTRIINENNRYTNA
-428 YYIDNQTNV
+428 YYINSQTNAT
-437 SKIEND
+437 KLENN
-443 TFYLRGHYPTDTYDD
+443 TFYLRGHYSTDTYNDS
-458 NNTRAHLGISDNAQR
+458 NTRAHLGISNNAQR
-473 VYNDGHGHG
+473 VYNDGHGNG
-482 IPDEGVVGVHLLGDL
+482 IPDEGVVGVHALGDL
-497 NVKNIVFN
+497 NIKNIVFN

-771 WDRWFWHKWNSATQ
+771 WDRWFWHKWNSTTQ
-785 QIEINKTGYGAGFY
+785 QIEIDKTGYGAGFY

-914 ARKALTDTTATTA
+914 ARKSLTDANATTA

-972 GSIIAYGKNKGIVTV
+972 GSIIAYAKNKGQVTV

-1057 GMVATDNGYAK
+1057 GIVATDNGYAK

-1088 TGKIDFTGT
+1088 TGKIDFTRT

-1106 VLPHEE
+1106 ILPQEE

-1150 RTVDNHAPETWTGG
+1150 RTVDNHTPETWTGG

-1195 FKIATNINLDDTT
+1195 FKIVTNVNLDDAT

-1254 NNGTVNITGANSRS
+1254 NNGTVNITGANSGS

-1296 GSKILNNANGKI
+1296 GSKISNNANGKI
-1308 SISSPSQNGIGI
+1308 SISSPSQHGIGI
-1320 AGFLTGTSAQEY
+1320 AGFLTGTTAQNY
-1332 GTDKLIS
+1332 GTDKLIA
-1339 NLIATGGGNL
+1339 NLIATSGGNL
-1349 PSTVKTIDITNNG
+1349 PSSIKTIDITNNG
-1362 EIEISGKAVGIY
+1362 KIEIAGKAVGIY
-1374 ADNTTSKIAGS
+1374 ADNTSKV
-1385 KIAGFDNHVTKENAV
+1385 AGFNNHITKENAV

-1405 TLSFGD
+1405 SLSFGD
-1411 DSVGIYAKK
+1411 ESIGILAKK

-1429 KDDISVGTKGIGVYT
+1429 KDDISVGKNGIGVAT
-1444 EDSSVNLLTD
+1444 EDSTVNLLTD

-1462 GVGIYAENSETSTG
+1462 GVGIYAKNTNTSTG
-1476 TMNVRYTGAT
+1476 TMNVKYTGAVDKV
-1486 TEAGTG
+1486 GTG
-1492 AYFKGTGSNSLT
+1492 AYFEGTGSPLT
-1504 NKLDINV
+1504 NKLNINLE
-1511 DNISN
+1511 N
-1516 TTKGMI
+1516 TSHATKGMI

-1527 DANFTNEGDI
+1527 NGNFTNEGNI
-1537 QVINTDTLGFGI
+1537 KITNTNTLGFGI
-1549 IAINN
+1549 ISSGADI
-1554 LVPNTKVI
+1554 T

-1569 GDSLNPREP
+1569 EDSLNSSKP
-1578 NIGMYTR
+1578 NIGMYTAGSASLKNMG
-1585 EKIIPQ
+1585 KIT
-1591 ELPYI
+1591 
-1596 LENKG
+1596 
-1601 NIKVGKNGIGIYGKN
+1601 VGKNGIGVYGKN
-1616 FSNGDSATLP
+1616 ITNGDSVTLP

-1637 GVYTESGNGNLES
+1637 GIYTKAGAGENVKLESGN
-1650 GSIKA
+1650 IKV
-1655 GKDGVGVYVVGN
+1655 GKDGVGVYTEGN
-1667 GGTIT
+1667 GGTIRAT
-1672 AANTFNMTLG
+1672 NTFNMTLG
-1682 DGSSDADKG
+1682 DGSSAANKG

-1708 SNVTLQNNSIYIY
+1708 SNVNLQNNSMYIY
-1721 SKDTSGTSANPQI
+1721 SKDTSGTSVNPQVV
-1734 INNTNITATGKN
+1734 NNTNITTTGKN

-1758 NGNMNLSAGS
+1758 NGNMNMSAGT
-1768 GNVGVYSVNGGT
+1768 GNVGVYSINGGT
-1780 IENISG
+1780 IENRSG
-1786 AITVGGS
+1786 VITVGGS
-1793 VPVNDEYGIGMAAGY
+1793 IPVNDEYGIGMAAGY
-1808 TWTKKDLLKPVS
+1808 TWTKKDLEKPIS
-1820 QRPVQTTGN
+1820 QRPQQTIGN

-1838 NGQYSLGMYA
+1838 NGQFSLGMYG
-1848 SGNGST
+1848 SGNGT
-1854 AKNYGTINLNANNT
+1854 TVNNYGTINLNADNT
-1868 TGMYLTDKAVGHNY
+1868 TGMYLTDGAVGKNY
-1882 GTITNAAGVKD
+1882 GTITNTPGVKN
-1893 VTGVVVKNGAKFINE
+1893 VTGVVVKNGARFVND
-1908 ATGVVSLNATN
+1908 TSGVVRLNATN
-1919 ALGILRTKDEGETLG
+1919 AVGILATKDEGKPLG
-1934 IIENYGTF
+1934 TYIINYGTF
-1942 NITGD
+1942 DITGD
-1947 GSEVEK
+1947 GSK
-1953 VSESKDLNKSLGKG
+1953 KRKKICSK
-1967 KDKISIDVPAG
+1967 
-1978 ATTGTIKLNDIIQ
+1978 
-1991 SPEIVETKKLELEE
+1991 
-2005 TQVSTIGMYINTSG
+2005 
-2019 VKFTKPIT
+2019 
-2027 GLSELSQLRKADLI
+2027 R
-2041 IGAEAAQSTT
+2041 
-2051 AKYIQVGNTILKPYN
+2051 
-2066 DTILNNPQINKWT
+2066 
-2079 IYSGSLTWMANIGQN
+2079 
-2094 QVNGT
+2094 
-2099 IENAYLAK
+2099 
-2107 IPYPVFAK
+2107 
-2115 DKNTY
+2115 
-2120 NFTDGLEQRYG
+2120 
-2131 KEGIGS
+2131 
-2137 RENTLFQ
+2137 
-2144 KLNSIGNNEE
+2144 
-2154 VLLFQAFD
+2154 
-2162 EMMGHQYANTQQRI
+2162 
-2176 QSTGSILDKEFNY
+2176 
-2189 LRNEWSNPSKD
+2189 SK
-2200 ANKIKTFG
+2200 
-2208 TSGEYKTSTA
+2208 
-2218 GVIDYTNNAYGVAY
+2218 
-2232 VHEDETVRL
+2232 
-2241 GESTGWYAGIVHN
+2241 
-2254 TFKFK
+2254 
-2259 DIGNSKEEQ
+2259 
-2268 LQGKI
+2268 
-2273 GIFKSVPFDHNN
+2273 
-2285 SLNWTV
+2285 
-2291 SGEIF
+2291 
-2296 AGHNKMHRKFLVVD
+2296 
-2310 EVFNAKGRYHTYGAA
+2310 
-2325 VKNEISKEFR
+2325 
-2335 LSEDFSLRPYASLKL
+2335 
-2350 EYGRVSKI
+2350 
-2358 REKSG
+2358 
-2363 EIKLDVKA
+2363 
-2371 NDYFS
+2371 
-2376 VRPEIG
+2376 
-2382 AELAYRHY
+2382 
-2390 FGANTVKATVGVA
+2390 
-2403 YENELGRVANGKNKA
+2403 
-2418 KVAGTDAD
+2418 
-2426 YFNIRGEK
+2426 
-2434 DDRTGNVKTDLNL
+2434 
-2447 GWDNQRIGVTAN
+2447 
-2459 IGYDT
+2459 
-2464 KGDNVRAGVGLRVI
+2464 
-2478 F
+2478 

>member
-59 DIKKEKSEIK
+59 DVKKEKSEIK
-69 EKKSVKQANQKIKA
+69 EKKSVKQTNQKIKA
-83 SWANMQFGANDM
+83 SWVNMQFGANDM

-109 ASIVKSEK
+109 ASIVKSEN
-117 TVLLASADNTNTL
+117 TILVASADNTNTL

-144 EARTQVPTISEIN
+144 EARTQVPTVSEIK
-157 ASKDNLRNSVGN
+157 ASKDNLKNSVGN

-205 PWSSWQFGANYMYN
+205 PWASWQFGANYMYN

-245 NSFERVVSPLSE
+245 NSFERVVSSLSE
-257 KYDQLE
+257 KYEQLE

-304 KPKTVQRT
+304 KPKTIQKDALRLRI
-312 PLTLSKID
+312 PGINEPD
-320 IGAPSVSIQPI
+320 IQPPNI
-331 EPVETR
+331 PPSAPI
-337 NLELPH
+337 NLELPE

-350 VVIAKPNAEPFTGFY
+350 VTIAKPNAEPFTGYY
-365 FDSRWLHRELK
+365 FDGTASRSPLQS
-376 DNISIYSGIDPASLI
+376 NISIYSGIDPASLI
-391 GNIDNRNPTPA
+391 GNINNTNPTPA
-402 AMTGSYNGRAF
+402 AKLGSYNGRQL
-413 EGTRIVNENNRYTNA
+413 EGTLIRNDNNRYTNA
-428 YYIDNQTNV
+428 YYINSQTNAD
-437 SKIEND
+437 KIENN
-443 TFYLRGHYPTDTYDD
+443 TFYLRGHYTTDAYDD
-458 NNTRAHLGISDNAQR
+458 SNTRAHLGISNNGQR

-482 IPDEGVVGVHLLGDL
+482 IPDEGVVGVHALGDL
-497 NVKNIVFN
+497 NIKNIVFN

-515 ETWRHGILDFDNVT
+515 ETWRHGILDFDDVT

-690 LYQGEIDFSAK
+690 IYQGEIDFSAK
-701 IGEKLTIDNRN
+701 IGEKLTIDNQDQ
-712 KQTAEGNLNNTGYTN
+712 QTAEGNLNNTGYTDK
-727 ETVDGA
+727 TVDGA

-747 ARGDVMEGPT
+747 ARGDIMEET
-757 PTAAEISAHSTDPT
+757 PPSQATVLANAADPKYKKWFLHPWNPGTQELLPVNYTKVGSAY
-771 WDRWFWHKWNSATQ
+771 
-785 QIEINKTGYGAGFY
+785 GYAVG
-799 YAASNDFSKDPI
+799 NDYSKDPI

-848 NYHITGVSSDITD
+848 NLHITGVSSDITD

-914 ARKALTDTTATTA
+914 ARKALTDTKATTA

-1035 AGSEAILSSTNNDVT
+1035 AGSEAILSSTNNDIV
-1050 INAGTVG
+1050 INAGAVG

-1088 TGKIDFTGT
+1088 TGKIDFTRT

-1122 STATGVT
+1122 STAAGVT

-1254 NNGTVNITGANSRS
+1254 NNGTVNITGANSGS

-1285 MTDGIGLYGSS
+1285 MTDGIGLYGRS
-1296 GSKILNNANGKI
+1296 GSKISNNANGKI

-1320 AGFLTGTSAQEY
+1320 AAFLTGTSAQEY

-1349 PSTVKTIDITNNG
+1349 PNTIKTIDITNNG

-1374 ADNTTSKIAGS
+1374 ADNTST
-1385 KIAGFDNHVTKENAV
+1385 IAGFDNHVTKENAV

-1429 KDDISVGTKGIGVYT
+1429 KDDISVGKKGIGVAA
-1444 EDSSVNLLTD
+1444 EDSTVNLLTD
-1454 YGFQIKDK
+1454 YGFQIKDS
-1462 GVGIYAENSETSTG
+1462 GIGLYAKNTDTSTG
-1476 TMNVRYTGAT
+1476 TMNVRYTGAN
-1486 TEAGTG
+1486 AAGVVGTG
-1492 AYFKGTGSNSLT
+1492 AYFEMTGSPIT
-1504 NKLDINV
+1504 NKLNV
-1511 DNISN
+1511 NVENVSN
-1516 TTKGMI
+1516 TKEGMI
-1522 GIYAK
+1522 GIYA
-1527 DANFTNEGDI
+1527 AGGTFTNEGNVKI
-1537 QVINTDTLGFGI
+1537 VNNDTLGFGI
-1549 IAINN
+1549 IASGAN
-1554 LVPNTKVI
+1554 VT
-1562 NKGNITL
+1562 NKGDITL
-1569 GDSLNPREP
+1569 EDSSNVTKP
-1578 NIGMYTR
+1578 NIGMYTAGSDSLR
-1585 EKIIPQ
+1585 NIGKIT
-1591 ELPYI
+1591 
-1596 LENKG
+1596 
-1601 NIKVGKNGIGIYGKN
+1601 VGKNGIGIYGKN

-1655 GKDGVGVYVVGN
+1655 GKDGVGVYVAGN

-1808 TWTKKDLLKPVS
+1808 TWTKKDLLKPIS

-2176 QSTGSILDKEFNY
+2176 QSTGAILDKEFNY

-2208 TSGEYKTSTA
+2208 AKGEYKTNTA

-2254 TFKFK
+2254 TFRFK

-2268 LQGKI
+2268 LQGKV

-2403 YENELGRVANGKNKA
+2403 YENELGRIANGKNKA
-2418 KVAGTDAD
+2418 KVSGTNAD
-2426 YFNIRGEK
+2426 YFDIRGEK

-2447 GWDNQRIGVTAN
+2447 GWDNQRIGVTTN
-2459 IGYDT
+2459 VGYDT
-2464 KGDNVRAGVGLRVI
+2464 KGHNVRAGVGLRII